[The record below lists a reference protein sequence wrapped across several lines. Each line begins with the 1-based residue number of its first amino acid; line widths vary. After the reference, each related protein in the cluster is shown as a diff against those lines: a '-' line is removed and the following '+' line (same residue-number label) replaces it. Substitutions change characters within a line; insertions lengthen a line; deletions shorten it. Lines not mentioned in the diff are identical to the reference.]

1 MKKIFLLLLS
11 VSVAFVGGGS
21 AKASVS
27 TKMLT
32 ADVHPLTVQ
41 DPDTVAR
48 DLSDLEDVIPASAT
62 TQAQDTAYYGA
73 ARQKNFNALRFVLDS
88 RHRFK
93 GDRYVHGD
101 FWNNTFIDMGG
112 GVGGFYHNTNAAS
125 FTPTLSLRLGVGK
138 VISPMVSFRLGFEKA
153 WAYSHASTTVYN
165 TNQYNSY
172 GGYVD
177 FLYNFSN
184 YLLGYRPERPF
195 NVSGIL
201 GLGVQT
207 ASLHSWNNA
216 DMTAVGAS
224 TSGAALDGHVGVQ
237 FKFFASPYASI
248 ALEPYFKVA
257 TKKLN
262 LLANP
267 GYSDPDFSYGVNFA
281 YQWNFAKQLSY
292 MANAGIFQKH
302 FNNQKR
308 YMLDN
313 GQLQHLRYPMFFDYS
328 FGPMYVGKSYNL
340 SLRNT
345 RGFDALAAVGW
356 WLAPAAGV
364 RAGVHVTN
372 GDWKQGSIG
381 NDDTKSLIGTRGV
394 NVDFLFN
401 PFGFKRHYNWDAP
414 VGMNLLAG
422 YEFGGMKKTA
432 ASLLGS
438 YEGNYTAFRF
448 GGQLWMKLT
457 NDLRLTL
464 EPTYMQTEHYNGN
477 LDRER
482 YDEYAV
488 KLGLS
493 LLFRD
498 KGIRNYRNVESDS
511 VLNTVQRGYFLGLGL
526 GWNNTVWDWRFK
538 GYQHDLLKNAVLFGG
553 YRFNKIHGIRLQAE
567 WMKEAQAFFD
577 SYGSGIEKY
586 TYNNYLL
593 STDYQINLFNAMAG
607 YDPLRRWNVYMYA
620 GPTLLLGDGGAAFA
634 ANVGG
639 MVTYNITPNLS
650 LFYSHTVYRM
660 PKTRYPHHMVYTR
673 DGIFTNNLN
682 VGIMYN
688 FDRDNNIFAAASQR
702 RFFFEYGF
710 GPAYTGRTP
719 LRFRNTR
726 GFDANASIGWWFS
739 SAFALRGGV
748 HVTNADWQTTQY
760 ANEDTKLLVGTRGI
774 AADLLINPLG
784 FVKDYNWEMPFG
796 FNLVGGYE
804 FGQGKRTMT
813 PYADSFEGNYTALR
827 GGVQLWARLAN
838 GLRFTLEP
846 MVSSVKL
853 KGVNGYNYNEYALK
867 AGVAVLFKRQAERN
881 YPDVP
886 SDEVRNIPKKGYFL
900 GVGMGWSNTIW
911 DWRFSGYQHGVL
923 KNATIFGGYHFNEL
937 HGIRL
942 QSEWMREKIAFPNY
956 ASQVKLKP
964 NNYLLSLDYQFN
976 LYNYMAGYDPSC
988 RWNVYLYGGP
998 TLAVGDGGTKLAANV
1013 GGMVTYNLTPDVS
1026 LFYSHTIYRF
1036 NKHYYPTS
1044 LVYTRDGTYTNNL
1057 NVGIMYNF
1065 DRDNNIFAAASQR
1078 RFFFEY
1084 GFGPAY
1090 TGRTPL
1096 RFRNTR
1102 GFDAN
1107 ASIGWWFSSAFAL
1120 RGGVH
1125 VTNADWQTTQY
1136 ANEDTKLLV
1145 GTRGIAADLLIN
1157 PLGFVKDYNWEMP
1170 FGFNLVGGYEFGQ
1183 GKRTMTPYADSFEG
1197 NYTALRGGVQLW
1209 ARLANGLRFT
1219 LEPMVSSVKLKG
1231 VNGYNYN
1238 EYALKAGVAVLFKRQ
1253 AERNYPDVPSD
1264 EVRNI
1269 PKKGYFL
1276 GVGMGWSNTIWDWR
1290 FSGYQHGVL
1299 KNATIFGGYH
1309 FNELHGIR
1317 LQSEWMREKIAF
1329 PNYASQVKLK
1339 PNNYLLSLDYQFNLY
1354 NYMAGYDPSCRWN
1367 VYLYGGPTLAVG
1379 DGGTK
1384 LAANVGG
1391 MVTYNLTP
1399 DVSLFYSHTIYRF
1412 NKHYYP
1418 TSLVYTRD
1426 GTYTNNLNIGVMY
1439 SFDAFSNF
1447 LIRDDEGNPMRRPL
1461 FLEYGIGPTF
1471 MGKTPLKG
1479 FKTTGFDSKFLV
1491 GWWANSAVGV
1501 RGGAHVTNANWEK
1514 GSFMGD
1520 DVTLLF
1526 GTRGALFDLL
1536 INPLGFVSHYDWNS
1550 PLGFN
1555 VFGGYEIG
1563 HAKKTSAG
1571 FVNTFEGNYHTF
1583 RVGGQLWAKLTN
1595 DLRLTFEP
1603 TFSAIKL
1610 SAPDDN
1616 RHNQFALNVG
1626 VSMLMRSKKF
1636 RDYDETLPE
1645 EKRYNLPLQGF
1656 FVGGGFGWNNTIWR
1670 WKFSSQKGDLLK
1682 NAMAFAGYNFSTVHG
1697 VRVQGEWMREK
1708 MDNNEGAGIYTE
1720 HFNNVLVSFD
1730 YQLNALNAISGF
1742 DPARRWNVYFY
1753 GGPTMLMGTGGF
1765 KGALNVGGQVGYSIN
1780 RNLSLFYSHT
1790 VYRMPNG
1797 RYPHSQPFT
1806 KNGTF
1811 TNNLN
1816 IGLMY
1821 NFK

>member
-27 TKMLT
+27 TKMLS

-93 GDRYVHGD
+93 GDRYVRGD

-112 GVGGFYHNTNAAS
+112 GVGGFYHNTNAAY

-138 VISPMVSFRLGFEKA
+138 VVSPMVSFRLGFEKA

-438 YEGNYTAFRF
+438 YEGNYTAFKF

-577 SYGSGIEKY
+577 SYGSGIEKF

-660 PKTRYPHHMVYTR
+660 PKTRYPHHMVYSR

-774 AADLLINPLG
+774 A
-784 FVKDYNWEMPFG
+784 
-796 FNLVGGYE
+796 
-804 FGQGKRTMT
+804 T
-813 PYADSFEGNYTALR
+813 
-827 GGVQLWARLAN
+827 
-838 GLRFTLEP
+838 
-846 MVSSVKL
+846 
-853 KGVNGYNYNEYALK
+853 
-867 AGVAVLFKRQAERN
+867 
-881 YPDVP
+881 
-886 SDEVRNIPKKGYFL
+886 
-900 GVGMGWSNTIW
+900 
-911 DWRFSGYQHGVL
+911 
-923 KNATIFGGYHFNEL
+923 
-937 HGIRL
+937 
-942 QSEWMREKIAFPNY
+942 
-956 ASQVKLKP
+956 
-964 NNYLLSLDYQFN
+964 
-976 LYNYMAGYDPSC
+976 
-988 RWNVYLYGGP
+988 
-998 TLAVGDGGTKLAANV
+998 
-1013 GGMVTYNLTPDVS
+1013 
-1026 LFYSHTIYRF
+1026 
-1036 NKHYYPTS
+1036 
-1044 LVYTRDGTYTNNL
+1044 
-1057 NVGIMYNF
+1057 
-1065 DRDNNIFAAASQR
+1065 
-1078 RFFFEY
+1078 
-1084 GFGPAY
+1084 
-1090 TGRTPL
+1090 
-1096 RFRNTR
+1096 
-1102 GFDAN
+1102 
-1107 ASIGWWFSSAFAL
+1107 
-1120 RGGVH
+1120 
-1125 VTNADWQTTQY
+1125 
-1136 ANEDTKLLV
+1136 
-1145 GTRGIAADLLIN
+1145 DLLIN

-1471 MGKTPLKG
+1471 MSKTPLKG

-1520 DVTLLF
+1520 DVTLLI

-1610 SAPDDN
+1610 SASDDN
-1616 RHNQFALNVG
+1616 CHNQFALNVG

>member
-27 TKMLT
+27 TKMLS
-32 ADVHPLTVQ
+32 ADVHPLTMQ

-48 DLSDLEDVIPASAT
+48 DLSDLEDVIPTSAT

-93 GDRYVHGD
+93 GDRYVRGD

-138 VISPMVSFRLGFEKA
+138 VVSPMVSFRLGFEKA

-432 ASLLGS
+432 ASLFGS

-464 EPTYMQTEHYNGN
+464 EPTYMQIEHYNGN

-511 VLNTVQRGYFLGLGL
+511 VLNTIQRGYFLGLGL
-526 GWNNTVWDWRFK
+526 GWNNTVWEWRFK

-577 SYGSGIEKY
+577 SYGSGIEKF

-702 RFFFEYGF
+702 HFFFEYGF

-964 NNYLLSLDYQFN
+964 NNYLLSF
-976 LYNYMAGYDPSC
+976 
-988 RWNVYLYGGP
+988 
-998 TLAVGDGGTKLAANV
+998 
-1013 GGMVTYNLTPDVS
+1013 
-1026 LFYSHTIYRF
+1026 
-1036 NKHYYPTS
+1036 
-1044 LVYTRDGTYTNNL
+1044 
-1057 NVGIMYNF
+1057 
-1065 DRDNNIFAAASQR
+1065 
-1078 RFFFEY
+1078 
-1084 GFGPAY
+1084 
-1090 TGRTPL
+1090 
-1096 RFRNTR
+1096 
-1102 GFDAN
+1102 
-1107 ASIGWWFSSAFAL
+1107 
-1120 RGGVH
+1120 
-1125 VTNADWQTTQY
+1125 
-1136 ANEDTKLLV
+1136 
-1145 GTRGIAADLLIN
+1145 
-1157 PLGFVKDYNWEMP
+1157 
-1170 FGFNLVGGYEFGQ
+1170 
-1183 GKRTMTPYADSFEG
+1183 
-1197 NYTALRGGVQLW
+1197 
-1209 ARLANGLRFT
+1209 
-1219 LEPMVSSVKLKG
+1219 
-1231 VNGYNYN
+1231 
-1238 EYALKAGVAVLFKRQ
+1238 
-1253 AERNYPDVPSD
+1253 
-1264 EVRNI
+1264 
-1269 PKKGYFL
+1269 
-1276 GVGMGWSNTIWDWR
+1276 
-1290 FSGYQHGVL
+1290 
-1299 KNATIFGGYH
+1299 
-1309 FNELHGIR
+1309 
-1317 LQSEWMREKIAF
+1317 
-1329 PNYASQVKLK
+1329 
-1339 PNNYLLSLDYQFNLY
+1339 DYQFNLY

-1439 SFDAFSNF
+1439 SFDAFRNF

-1471 MGKTPLKG
+1471 MSKTPLKG

-1501 RGGAHVTNANWEK
+1501 RGGAHVTNANWDK

-1610 SAPDDN
+1610 SASDDN

-1720 HFNNVLVSFD
+1720 RFNNVLVSFD

-1765 KGALNVGGQVGYSIN
+1765 KGALNIGGQVGYSIN

-1790 VYRMPNG
+1790 VYRMPDG

>member
-27 TKMLT
+27 TKMLS

-93 GDRYVHGD
+93 GDRYVRGD

-138 VISPMVSFRLGFEKA
+138 VVSPMVSFRLGFEKA

-432 ASLLGS
+432 ASLFGS

-577 SYGSGIEKY
+577 SSGSGIEKF

-593 STDYQINLFNAMAG
+593 STDYQINLFNVMAG
-607 YDPLRRWNVYMYA
+607 YDPLRRWNVYVYV

-660 PKTRYPHHMVYTR
+660 PKTRYPHHMVYAR

-956 ASQVKLKP
+956 A
-964 NNYLLSLDYQFN
+964 
-976 LYNYMAGYDPSC
+976 
-988 RWNVYLYGGP
+988 
-998 TLAVGDGGTKLAANV
+998 
-1013 GGMVTYNLTPDVS
+1013 
-1026 LFYSHTIYRF
+1026 I
-1036 NKHYYPTS
+1036 
-1044 LVYTRDGTYTNNL
+1044 
-1057 NVGIMYNF
+1057 
-1065 DRDNNIFAAASQR
+1065 
-1078 RFFFEY
+1078 
-1084 GFGPAY
+1084 
-1090 TGRTPL
+1090 
-1096 RFRNTR
+1096 
-1102 GFDAN
+1102 
-1107 ASIGWWFSSAFAL
+1107 
-1120 RGGVH
+1120 
-1125 VTNADWQTTQY
+1125 
-1136 ANEDTKLLV
+1136 
-1145 GTRGIAADLLIN
+1145 
-1157 PLGFVKDYNWEMP
+1157 
-1170 FGFNLVGGYEFGQ
+1170 
-1183 GKRTMTPYADSFEG
+1183 
-1197 NYTALRGGVQLW
+1197 
-1209 ARLANGLRFT
+1209 
-1219 LEPMVSSVKLKG
+1219 
-1231 VNGYNYN
+1231 
-1238 EYALKAGVAVLFKRQ
+1238 
-1253 AERNYPDVPSD
+1253 
-1264 EVRNI
+1264 
-1269 PKKGYFL
+1269 
-1276 GVGMGWSNTIWDWR
+1276 
-1290 FSGYQHGVL
+1290 
-1299 KNATIFGGYH
+1299 
-1309 FNELHGIR
+1309 
-1317 LQSEWMREKIAF
+1317 
-1329 PNYASQVKLK
+1329 QVKLK

-1439 SFDAFSNF
+1439 SFDAFRNF

-1471 MGKTPLKG
+1471 MSKTPLKG

-1501 RGGAHVTNANWEK
+1501 RGGAHVTNANWDK

-1520 DVTLLF
+1520 DVTLLI

-1610 SAPDDN
+1610 SASDDN

-1708 MDNNEGAGIYTE
+1708 LDNNEGAGIYTE

-1790 VYRMPNG
+1790 VYRMPAG

>member
-27 TKMLT
+27 TKMLS

-153 WAYSHASTTVYN
+153 WAYSHASTIVYN

-224 TSGAALDGHVGVQ
+224 TSGVALDGHVGVQ

-464 EPTYMQTEHYNGN
+464 EPTYMQIEHYNGN

-526 GWNNTVWDWRFK
+526 GWNNTVWEWRFK

-577 SYGSGIEKY
+577 SYGSGIEKF

-650 LFYSHTVYRM
+650 LFYSHTIYRM

-682 VGIMYN
+682 VG
-688 FDRDNNIFAAASQR
+688 
-702 RFFFEYGF
+702 
-710 GPAYTGRTP
+710 
-719 LRFRNTR
+719 
-726 GFDANASIGWWFS
+726 
-739 SAFALRGGV
+739 V
-748 HVTNADWQTTQY
+748 
-760 ANEDTKLLVGTRGI
+760 
-774 AADLLINPLG
+774 
-784 FVKDYNWEMPFG
+784 
-796 FNLVGGYE
+796 
-804 FGQGKRTMT
+804 
-813 PYADSFEGNYTALR
+813 
-827 GGVQLWARLAN
+827 
-838 GLRFTLEP
+838 
-846 MVSSVKL
+846 
-853 KGVNGYNYNEYALK
+853 
-867 AGVAVLFKRQAERN
+867 
-881 YPDVP
+881 
-886 SDEVRNIPKKGYFL
+886 
-900 GVGMGWSNTIW
+900 
-911 DWRFSGYQHGVL
+911 
-923 KNATIFGGYHFNEL
+923 
-937 HGIRL
+937 
-942 QSEWMREKIAFPNY
+942 
-956 ASQVKLKP
+956 
-964 NNYLLSLDYQFN
+964 
-976 LYNYMAGYDPSC
+976 
-988 RWNVYLYGGP
+988 
-998 TLAVGDGGTKLAANV
+998 
-1013 GGMVTYNLTPDVS
+1013 
-1026 LFYSHTIYRF
+1026 
-1036 NKHYYPTS
+1036 
-1044 LVYTRDGTYTNNL
+1044 
-1057 NVGIMYNF
+1057 MYNF

-1439 SFDAFSNF
+1439 SFDAFRNF

-1471 MGKTPLKG
+1471 MSKTPLKG

-1491 GWWANSAVGV
+1491 GWWANSAVGI
-1501 RGGAHVTNANWEK
+1501 RGGAHVTNANWDK

-1520 DVTLLF
+1520 DVTLLI

-1571 FVNTFEGNYHTF
+1571 FVSTFEGNYHTF

-1610 SAPDDN
+1610 SASDDN

-1656 FVGGGFGWNNTIWR
+1656 FIGGGFGWNNTIWR

-1790 VYRMPNG
+1790 VYRMPAG

>member
-27 TKMLT
+27 TKMLS

-93 GDRYVHGD
+93 GDRYVRGD

-432 ASLLGS
+432 ASMFGS

-464 EPTYMQTEHYNGN
+464 EPTYMQIEHYNGN

-511 VLNTVQRGYFLGLGL
+511 VLNTVERGYFLGLGL
-526 GWNNTVWDWRFK
+526 GWNNTVWEWRFK

-577 SYGSGIEKY
+577 SYGSGIEKF

-607 YDPLRRWNVYMYA
+607 YDPLRRWNVYMYV

-660 PKTRYPHHMVYTR
+660 PKTRYPHHMVYSR
-673 DGIFTNNLN
+673 DGIF
-682 VGIMYN
+682 
-688 FDRDNNIFAAASQR
+688 
-702 RFFFEYGF
+702 
-710 GPAYTGRTP
+710 
-719 LRFRNTR
+719 
-726 GFDANASIGWWFS
+726 
-739 SAFALRGGV
+739 
-748 HVTNADWQTTQY
+748 
-760 ANEDTKLLVGTRGI
+760 
-774 AADLLINPLG
+774 
-784 FVKDYNWEMPFG
+784 
-796 FNLVGGYE
+796 
-804 FGQGKRTMT
+804 
-813 PYADSFEGNYTALR
+813 
-827 GGVQLWARLAN
+827 
-838 GLRFTLEP
+838 
-846 MVSSVKL
+846 
-853 KGVNGYNYNEYALK
+853 
-867 AGVAVLFKRQAERN
+867 
-881 YPDVP
+881 
-886 SDEVRNIPKKGYFL
+886 
-900 GVGMGWSNTIW
+900 
-911 DWRFSGYQHGVL
+911 
-923 KNATIFGGYHFNEL
+923 
-937 HGIRL
+937 
-942 QSEWMREKIAFPNY
+942 
-956 ASQVKLKP
+956 
-964 NNYLLSLDYQFN
+964 
-976 LYNYMAGYDPSC
+976 
-988 RWNVYLYGGP
+988 
-998 TLAVGDGGTKLAANV
+998 
-1013 GGMVTYNLTPDVS
+1013 
-1026 LFYSHTIYRF
+1026 
-1036 NKHYYPTS
+1036 
-1044 LVYTRDGTYTNNL
+1044 TNNL

-1439 SFDAFSNF
+1439 SFDAFRNF

-1471 MGKTPLKG
+1471 MSKTPLKG

-1501 RGGAHVTNANWEK
+1501 RGGAHVTNANWDK

-1520 DVTLLF
+1520 DVTLLI

-1610 SAPDDN
+1610 SASDDN

-1708 MDNNEGAGIYTE
+1708 IDNNEGAGIYTE

-1797 RYPHSQPFT
+1797 RYPHCQPFT

>member
-27 TKMLT
+27 TKMLS

-48 DLSDLEDVIPASAT
+48 DLSDLEDVIPTSAT

-93 GDRYVHGD
+93 GDRYVRGD

-138 VISPMVSFRLGFEKA
+138 VVSPMVSFRLGFEKA

-432 ASLLGS
+432 ASMFGS

-464 EPTYMQTEHYNGN
+464 EPTYMQIEHYNGN

-511 VLNTVQRGYFLGLGL
+511 VLNTVERGYFLGLGL
-526 GWNNTVWDWRFK
+526 GWNNTVWEWRFK

-577 SYGSGIEKY
+577 SYGSGIEKF

-660 PKTRYPHHMVYTR
+660 PKTRYPHHMVYSR

-760 ANEDTKLLVGTRGI
+760 ANKDTKLLI
-774 AADLLINPLG
+774 
-784 FVKDYNWEMPFG
+784 
-796 FNLVGGYE
+796 
-804 FGQGKRTMT
+804 
-813 PYADSFEGNYTALR
+813 
-827 GGVQLWARLAN
+827 
-838 GLRFTLEP
+838 
-846 MVSSVKL
+846 
-853 KGVNGYNYNEYALK
+853 
-867 AGVAVLFKRQAERN
+867 
-881 YPDVP
+881 
-886 SDEVRNIPKKGYFL
+886 
-900 GVGMGWSNTIW
+900 
-911 DWRFSGYQHGVL
+911 
-923 KNATIFGGYHFNEL
+923 
-937 HGIRL
+937 
-942 QSEWMREKIAFPNY
+942 
-956 ASQVKLKP
+956 
-964 NNYLLSLDYQFN
+964 
-976 LYNYMAGYDPSC
+976 
-988 RWNVYLYGGP
+988 
-998 TLAVGDGGTKLAANV
+998 
-1013 GGMVTYNLTPDVS
+1013 
-1026 LFYSHTIYRF
+1026 
-1036 NKHYYPTS
+1036 
-1044 LVYTRDGTYTNNL
+1044 
-1057 NVGIMYNF
+1057 
-1065 DRDNNIFAAASQR
+1065 
-1078 RFFFEY
+1078 
-1084 GFGPAY
+1084 
-1090 TGRTPL
+1090 
-1096 RFRNTR
+1096 
-1102 GFDAN
+1102 
-1107 ASIGWWFSSAFAL
+1107 
-1120 RGGVH
+1120 
-1125 VTNADWQTTQY
+1125 
-1136 ANEDTKLLV
+1136 

-1439 SFDAFSNF
+1439 SFDAFRNF

-1471 MGKTPLKG
+1471 MSKTPLKG

-1501 RGGAHVTNANWEK
+1501 RGGAHVTNANWDK

-1520 DVTLLF
+1520 DVTLLI
-1526 GTRGALFDLL
+1526 GTRGALFDML

-1610 SAPDDN
+1610 SASDDN

-1636 RDYDETLPE
+1636 RDYDEALPE

-1708 MDNNEGAGIYTE
+1708 IDNNEGAGIYTE

>member
-27 TKMLT
+27 TKMLS
-32 ADVHPLTVQ
+32 ADVHPLTMQ

-48 DLSDLEDVIPASAT
+48 DLSDLEDVIPTSAT

-93 GDRYVHGD
+93 GDRYVRGD

-138 VISPMVSFRLGFEKA
+138 VVSPMVSFRLGFEKA

-464 EPTYMQTEHYNGN
+464 EPTYMQIEHYNGN

-577 SYGSGIEKY
+577 SYGSGIEKF

-607 YDPLRRWNVYMYA
+607 YDPLRRWNVYVYA

-660 PKTRYPHHMVYTR
+660 PKTRYPHHMVYSR

-942 QSEWMREKIAFPNY
+942 QSEWMREKIAFPGNGSLT
-956 ASQVKLKP
+956 AIKP
-964 NNYLLSLDYQFN
+964 NNYLLSF
-976 LYNYMAGYDPSC
+976 
-988 RWNVYLYGGP
+988 
-998 TLAVGDGGTKLAANV
+998 
-1013 GGMVTYNLTPDVS
+1013 
-1026 LFYSHTIYRF
+1026 
-1036 NKHYYPTS
+1036 
-1044 LVYTRDGTYTNNL
+1044 
-1057 NVGIMYNF
+1057 
-1065 DRDNNIFAAASQR
+1065 
-1078 RFFFEY
+1078 
-1084 GFGPAY
+1084 
-1090 TGRTPL
+1090 
-1096 RFRNTR
+1096 
-1102 GFDAN
+1102 
-1107 ASIGWWFSSAFAL
+1107 
-1120 RGGVH
+1120 
-1125 VTNADWQTTQY
+1125 
-1136 ANEDTKLLV
+1136 
-1145 GTRGIAADLLIN
+1145 
-1157 PLGFVKDYNWEMP
+1157 
-1170 FGFNLVGGYEFGQ
+1170 
-1183 GKRTMTPYADSFEG
+1183 
-1197 NYTALRGGVQLW
+1197 
-1209 ARLANGLRFT
+1209 
-1219 LEPMVSSVKLKG
+1219 
-1231 VNGYNYN
+1231 
-1238 EYALKAGVAVLFKRQ
+1238 
-1253 AERNYPDVPSD
+1253 
-1264 EVRNI
+1264 
-1269 PKKGYFL
+1269 
-1276 GVGMGWSNTIWDWR
+1276 
-1290 FSGYQHGVL
+1290 
-1299 KNATIFGGYH
+1299 
-1309 FNELHGIR
+1309 
-1317 LQSEWMREKIAF
+1317 
-1329 PNYASQVKLK
+1329 
-1339 PNNYLLSLDYQFNLY
+1339 DYQFNLY

-1439 SFDAFSNF
+1439 SFDAFRNF

-1471 MGKTPLKG
+1471 MSKTPLKG

-1491 GWWANSAVGV
+1491 GWWANSAVGI
-1501 RGGAHVTNANWEK
+1501 RGGAHVTNANWDK

-1610 SAPDDN
+1610 SASDDN

>member
-27 TKMLT
+27 TKMLS
-32 ADVHPLTVQ
+32 AGVHPLTVQ
-41 DPDTVAR
+41 DPDTIAR

-93 GDRYVHGD
+93 GDRYVRGD

-138 VISPMVSFRLGFEKA
+138 VVSPMVSFRLGFEKA

-394 NVDFLFN
+394 NVDFFFN

-464 EPTYMQTEHYNGN
+464 EPTYMQIEHYNGN

-526 GWNNTVWDWRFK
+526 GWNNTVWEWRFK

-577 SYGSGIEKY
+577 SYGSGIEKF

-650 LFYSHTVYRM
+650 LFYSHTIYRM

-682 VGIMYN
+682 VGVMYN

-942 QSEWMREKIAFPNY
+942 QSEWMREKIAFPGNGSLT
-956 ASQVKLKP
+956 AIKP
-964 NNYLLSLDYQFN
+964 NNYLLSF
-976 LYNYMAGYDPSC
+976 
-988 RWNVYLYGGP
+988 
-998 TLAVGDGGTKLAANV
+998 
-1013 GGMVTYNLTPDVS
+1013 
-1026 LFYSHTIYRF
+1026 
-1036 NKHYYPTS
+1036 
-1044 LVYTRDGTYTNNL
+1044 
-1057 NVGIMYNF
+1057 
-1065 DRDNNIFAAASQR
+1065 
-1078 RFFFEY
+1078 
-1084 GFGPAY
+1084 
-1090 TGRTPL
+1090 
-1096 RFRNTR
+1096 
-1102 GFDAN
+1102 
-1107 ASIGWWFSSAFAL
+1107 
-1120 RGGVH
+1120 
-1125 VTNADWQTTQY
+1125 
-1136 ANEDTKLLV
+1136 
-1145 GTRGIAADLLIN
+1145 
-1157 PLGFVKDYNWEMP
+1157 
-1170 FGFNLVGGYEFGQ
+1170 
-1183 GKRTMTPYADSFEG
+1183 
-1197 NYTALRGGVQLW
+1197 
-1209 ARLANGLRFT
+1209 
-1219 LEPMVSSVKLKG
+1219 
-1231 VNGYNYN
+1231 
-1238 EYALKAGVAVLFKRQ
+1238 
-1253 AERNYPDVPSD
+1253 
-1264 EVRNI
+1264 
-1269 PKKGYFL
+1269 
-1276 GVGMGWSNTIWDWR
+1276 
-1290 FSGYQHGVL
+1290 
-1299 KNATIFGGYH
+1299 
-1309 FNELHGIR
+1309 
-1317 LQSEWMREKIAF
+1317 
-1329 PNYASQVKLK
+1329 
-1339 PNNYLLSLDYQFNLY
+1339 DYQFNLY

-1439 SFDAFSNF
+1439 SFDAFRNF

-1471 MGKTPLKG
+1471 MSKTPLKG

-1501 RGGAHVTNANWEK
+1501 RGGAHVTNANWDK

-1520 DVTLLF
+1520 DVTLLI

-1610 SAPDDN
+1610 SASDDN

-1636 RDYDETLPE
+1636 RDYDETLSE

>member
-27 TKMLT
+27 TKMLS

-224 TSGAALDGHVGVQ
+224 TSGVALDGHVGVQ

-464 EPTYMQTEHYNGN
+464 EPTYMQIEHYNGN

-526 GWNNTVWDWRFK
+526 GWNNTVWEWRFK

-577 SYGSGIEKY
+577 SYGSGIEKF

-650 LFYSHTVYRM
+650 LFYSHTIYRM

-682 VGIMYN
+682 VGVMYN

-956 ASQVKLKP
+956 A
-964 NNYLLSLDYQFN
+964 
-976 LYNYMAGYDPSC
+976 
-988 RWNVYLYGGP
+988 
-998 TLAVGDGGTKLAANV
+998 
-1013 GGMVTYNLTPDVS
+1013 
-1026 LFYSHTIYRF
+1026 I
-1036 NKHYYPTS
+1036 
-1044 LVYTRDGTYTNNL
+1044 
-1057 NVGIMYNF
+1057 
-1065 DRDNNIFAAASQR
+1065 
-1078 RFFFEY
+1078 
-1084 GFGPAY
+1084 
-1090 TGRTPL
+1090 
-1096 RFRNTR
+1096 
-1102 GFDAN
+1102 
-1107 ASIGWWFSSAFAL
+1107 
-1120 RGGVH
+1120 
-1125 VTNADWQTTQY
+1125 
-1136 ANEDTKLLV
+1136 
-1145 GTRGIAADLLIN
+1145 
-1157 PLGFVKDYNWEMP
+1157 
-1170 FGFNLVGGYEFGQ
+1170 
-1183 GKRTMTPYADSFEG
+1183 
-1197 NYTALRGGVQLW
+1197 
-1209 ARLANGLRFT
+1209 
-1219 LEPMVSSVKLKG
+1219 
-1231 VNGYNYN
+1231 
-1238 EYALKAGVAVLFKRQ
+1238 
-1253 AERNYPDVPSD
+1253 
-1264 EVRNI
+1264 
-1269 PKKGYFL
+1269 
-1276 GVGMGWSNTIWDWR
+1276 
-1290 FSGYQHGVL
+1290 
-1299 KNATIFGGYH
+1299 
-1309 FNELHGIR
+1309 
-1317 LQSEWMREKIAF
+1317 
-1329 PNYASQVKLK
+1329 QVKLK

-1439 SFDAFSNF
+1439 SFDAFRNF

-1471 MGKTPLKG
+1471 MSKTPLKG

-1501 RGGAHVTNANWEK
+1501 RGGAHVTNANWDK

-1520 DVTLLF
+1520 DVTLLI

-1610 SAPDDN
+1610 SASDDN

-1708 MDNNEGAGIYTE
+1708 LDNNEGAGIYTE

-1790 VYRMPNG
+1790 VYRMPAG

>member
-27 TKMLT
+27 TKMLS
-32 ADVHPLTVQ
+32 ADVHPLIVQ

-138 VISPMVSFRLGFEKA
+138 VVSPMVSFRLGFEKA

-237 FKFFASPYASI
+237 FKFFASPYTSI

-432 ASLLGS
+432 ASLFGS

-526 GWNNTVWDWRFK
+526 GWNNTVWEWRFK

-577 SYGSGIEKY
+577 SYGSGIEKF

-593 STDYQINLFNAMAG
+593 STDYQINLFNVMAG
-607 YDPLRRWNVYMYA
+607 YDPLRRWNVYMYV

-650 LFYSHTVYRM
+650 LFYSHTIYRM

-682 VGIMYN
+682 VGVMYN

-748 HVTNADWQTTQY
+748 HVTNADWQTTPY

-813 PYADSFEGNYTALR
+813 PNADSFEGNYTALR

-964 NNYLLSLDYQFN
+964 NNYLLSF
-976 LYNYMAGYDPSC
+976 
-988 RWNVYLYGGP
+988 
-998 TLAVGDGGTKLAANV
+998 
-1013 GGMVTYNLTPDVS
+1013 
-1026 LFYSHTIYRF
+1026 
-1036 NKHYYPTS
+1036 
-1044 LVYTRDGTYTNNL
+1044 
-1057 NVGIMYNF
+1057 
-1065 DRDNNIFAAASQR
+1065 
-1078 RFFFEY
+1078 
-1084 GFGPAY
+1084 
-1090 TGRTPL
+1090 
-1096 RFRNTR
+1096 
-1102 GFDAN
+1102 
-1107 ASIGWWFSSAFAL
+1107 
-1120 RGGVH
+1120 
-1125 VTNADWQTTQY
+1125 
-1136 ANEDTKLLV
+1136 
-1145 GTRGIAADLLIN
+1145 
-1157 PLGFVKDYNWEMP
+1157 
-1170 FGFNLVGGYEFGQ
+1170 
-1183 GKRTMTPYADSFEG
+1183 
-1197 NYTALRGGVQLW
+1197 
-1209 ARLANGLRFT
+1209 
-1219 LEPMVSSVKLKG
+1219 
-1231 VNGYNYN
+1231 
-1238 EYALKAGVAVLFKRQ
+1238 
-1253 AERNYPDVPSD
+1253 
-1264 EVRNI
+1264 
-1269 PKKGYFL
+1269 
-1276 GVGMGWSNTIWDWR
+1276 
-1290 FSGYQHGVL
+1290 
-1299 KNATIFGGYH
+1299 
-1309 FNELHGIR
+1309 
-1317 LQSEWMREKIAF
+1317 
-1329 PNYASQVKLK
+1329 
-1339 PNNYLLSLDYQFNLY
+1339 DYQFNLY

-1439 SFDAFSNF
+1439 SFDAFRNF

-1471 MGKTPLKG
+1471 MSKTPLKG

-1610 SAPDDN
+1610 SASDDN

-1636 RDYDETLPE
+1636 RDYDESLPE

-1708 MDNNEGAGIYTE
+1708 LDNNEGAGIYTE

-1790 VYRMPNG
+1790 VYRMPAG

>member
-27 TKMLT
+27 TKMLS
-32 ADVHPLTVQ
+32 ADVHPLTMQ

-48 DLSDLEDVIPASAT
+48 DLSDLEDVIPTSAT

-93 GDRYVHGD
+93 GDRYVRGD

-138 VISPMVSFRLGFEKA
+138 VVSPMVSFRLGFEKA

-432 ASLLGS
+432 ASLFGS

-464 EPTYMQTEHYNGN
+464 EPTYMQIEHYNGN

-526 GWNNTVWDWRFK
+526 GWNNTVWEWRFK

-577 SYGSGIEKY
+577 SYGSGIEKF

-593 STDYQINLFNAMAG
+593 STDYQINLFNVMAG
-607 YDPLRRWNVYMYA
+607 YDPLRRWNVYVYV

-660 PKTRYPHHMVYTR
+660 PKTRYPHHMVYAR

-956 ASQVKLKP
+956 A
-964 NNYLLSLDYQFN
+964 
-976 LYNYMAGYDPSC
+976 
-988 RWNVYLYGGP
+988 
-998 TLAVGDGGTKLAANV
+998 
-1013 GGMVTYNLTPDVS
+1013 
-1026 LFYSHTIYRF
+1026 I
-1036 NKHYYPTS
+1036 
-1044 LVYTRDGTYTNNL
+1044 
-1057 NVGIMYNF
+1057 
-1065 DRDNNIFAAASQR
+1065 
-1078 RFFFEY
+1078 
-1084 GFGPAY
+1084 
-1090 TGRTPL
+1090 
-1096 RFRNTR
+1096 
-1102 GFDAN
+1102 
-1107 ASIGWWFSSAFAL
+1107 
-1120 RGGVH
+1120 
-1125 VTNADWQTTQY
+1125 
-1136 ANEDTKLLV
+1136 
-1145 GTRGIAADLLIN
+1145 
-1157 PLGFVKDYNWEMP
+1157 
-1170 FGFNLVGGYEFGQ
+1170 
-1183 GKRTMTPYADSFEG
+1183 
-1197 NYTALRGGVQLW
+1197 
-1209 ARLANGLRFT
+1209 
-1219 LEPMVSSVKLKG
+1219 
-1231 VNGYNYN
+1231 
-1238 EYALKAGVAVLFKRQ
+1238 
-1253 AERNYPDVPSD
+1253 
-1264 EVRNI
+1264 
-1269 PKKGYFL
+1269 
-1276 GVGMGWSNTIWDWR
+1276 
-1290 FSGYQHGVL
+1290 
-1299 KNATIFGGYH
+1299 
-1309 FNELHGIR
+1309 
-1317 LQSEWMREKIAF
+1317 
-1329 PNYASQVKLK
+1329 QVKLK

-1439 SFDAFSNF
+1439 SFDAFRNF

-1471 MGKTPLKG
+1471 MSKTPLKG

-1501 RGGAHVTNANWEK
+1501 RGGAHVTNANWDK

-1520 DVTLLF
+1520 DVTLLI

-1610 SAPDDN
+1610 SASDDN

-1708 MDNNEGAGIYTE
+1708 LDNNEGAGIYTE

-1790 VYRMPNG
+1790 VYRMPAG

>member
-27 TKMLT
+27 TKMLS

-93 GDRYVHGD
+93 GDRYVRGD

-138 VISPMVSFRLGFEKA
+138 VVSPMVSFRLGFEKA

-381 NDDTKSLIGTRGV
+381 NDDTKFLIGTRGV

-432 ASLLGS
+432 ASLFGS

-577 SYGSGIEKY
+577 SYGSGIEKF

-976 LYNYMAGYDPSC
+976 LYNYMAGYDP
-988 RWNVYLYGGP
+988 
-998 TLAVGDGGTKLAANV
+998 A
-1013 GGMVTYNLTPDVS
+1013 
-1026 LFYSHTIYRF
+1026 
-1036 NKHYYPTS
+1036 
-1044 LVYTRDGTYTNNL
+1044 
-1057 NVGIMYNF
+1057 
-1065 DRDNNIFAAASQR
+1065 
-1078 RFFFEY
+1078 
-1084 GFGPAY
+1084 
-1090 TGRTPL
+1090 
-1096 RFRNTR
+1096 
-1102 GFDAN
+1102 
-1107 ASIGWWFSSAFAL
+1107 
-1120 RGGVH
+1120 
-1125 VTNADWQTTQY
+1125 
-1136 ANEDTKLLV
+1136 
-1145 GTRGIAADLLIN
+1145 
-1157 PLGFVKDYNWEMP
+1157 
-1170 FGFNLVGGYEFGQ
+1170 
-1183 GKRTMTPYADSFEG
+1183 
-1197 NYTALRGGVQLW
+1197 
-1209 ARLANGLRFT
+1209 
-1219 LEPMVSSVKLKG
+1219 
-1231 VNGYNYN
+1231 
-1238 EYALKAGVAVLFKRQ
+1238 
-1253 AERNYPDVPSD
+1253 
-1264 EVRNI
+1264 
-1269 PKKGYFL
+1269 
-1276 GVGMGWSNTIWDWR
+1276 
-1290 FSGYQHGVL
+1290 
-1299 KNATIFGGYH
+1299 
-1309 FNELHGIR
+1309 
-1317 LQSEWMREKIAF
+1317 
-1329 PNYASQVKLK
+1329 
-1339 PNNYLLSLDYQFNLY
+1339 
-1354 NYMAGYDPSCRWN
+1354 CRWN

-1439 SFDAFSNF
+1439 SFDAFRNF

-1471 MGKTPLKG
+1471 MSKTPLKG

-1501 RGGAHVTNANWEK
+1501 RGGAHVTNANWDK

-1520 DVTLLF
+1520 DVTLLI
-1526 GTRGALFDLL
+1526 GTRGVLFDLL

-1610 SAPDDN
+1610 SASDDN

-1636 RDYDETLPE
+1636 RDYDEILPE

-1790 VYRMPNG
+1790 VYRMPDG

>member
-27 TKMLT
+27 TKMLSVG
-32 ADVHPLTVQ
+32 VHPLTVQ
-41 DPDTVAR
+41 APDTVAR
-48 DLSDLEDVIPASAT
+48 DLSELEDVIPASAT

-138 VISPMVSFRLGFEKA
+138 VVSPMVSFRLGFEKA

-577 SYGSGIEKY
+577 SYGSGIEKF

-607 YDPLRRWNVYMYA
+607 YDPLRRWNVYVYA

-660 PKTRYPHHMVYTR
+660 PKTRYPHHMVYSR

-956 ASQVKLKP
+956 A
-964 NNYLLSLDYQFN
+964 
-976 LYNYMAGYDPSC
+976 
-988 RWNVYLYGGP
+988 
-998 TLAVGDGGTKLAANV
+998 
-1013 GGMVTYNLTPDVS
+1013 
-1026 LFYSHTIYRF
+1026 I
-1036 NKHYYPTS
+1036 
-1044 LVYTRDGTYTNNL
+1044 
-1057 NVGIMYNF
+1057 
-1065 DRDNNIFAAASQR
+1065 
-1078 RFFFEY
+1078 
-1084 GFGPAY
+1084 
-1090 TGRTPL
+1090 
-1096 RFRNTR
+1096 
-1102 GFDAN
+1102 
-1107 ASIGWWFSSAFAL
+1107 
-1120 RGGVH
+1120 
-1125 VTNADWQTTQY
+1125 
-1136 ANEDTKLLV
+1136 
-1145 GTRGIAADLLIN
+1145 
-1157 PLGFVKDYNWEMP
+1157 
-1170 FGFNLVGGYEFGQ
+1170 
-1183 GKRTMTPYADSFEG
+1183 
-1197 NYTALRGGVQLW
+1197 
-1209 ARLANGLRFT
+1209 
-1219 LEPMVSSVKLKG
+1219 
-1231 VNGYNYN
+1231 
-1238 EYALKAGVAVLFKRQ
+1238 
-1253 AERNYPDVPSD
+1253 
-1264 EVRNI
+1264 
-1269 PKKGYFL
+1269 
-1276 GVGMGWSNTIWDWR
+1276 
-1290 FSGYQHGVL
+1290 
-1299 KNATIFGGYH
+1299 
-1309 FNELHGIR
+1309 
-1317 LQSEWMREKIAF
+1317 
-1329 PNYASQVKLK
+1329 QVKLK

-1439 SFDAFSNF
+1439 SFDAFRNF

-1471 MGKTPLKG
+1471 MSKTPLKG

-1501 RGGAHVTNANWEK
+1501 RGGAHVTNANWDK

-1520 DVTLLF
+1520 DVTLLI

-1610 SAPDDN
+1610 SASDDN

-1765 KGALNVGGQVGYSIN
+1765 KGALNIGGQVGYSIN

>member
-27 TKMLT
+27 TKMLS
-32 ADVHPLTVQ
+32 AGMHPLTVQ
-41 DPDTVAR
+41 DPDTIAR

-93 GDRYVHGD
+93 GDRYVRGD

-138 VISPMVSFRLGFEKA
+138 VVSPMVSFRLGFEKA

-237 FKFFASPYASI
+237 FKFFASPYTSI

-464 EPTYMQTEHYNGN
+464 EPTYMQIEHYNGN

-526 GWNNTVWDWRFK
+526 GWNNTVWEWRFK

-577 SYGSGIEKY
+577 SYGSGIEKF

-900 GVGMGWSNTIW
+900 GVGMGWSNTVW

-942 QSEWMREKIAFPNY
+942 QSEWMREKIAFPGNGSLT
-956 ASQVKLKP
+956 AIKP

-998 TLAVGDGGTKLAANV
+998 TLAVGDGGTK
-1013 GGMVTYNLTPDVS
+1013 
-1026 LFYSHTIYRF
+1026 F
-1036 NKHYYPTS
+1036 
-1044 LVYTRDGTYTNNL
+1044 
-1057 NVGIMYNF
+1057 
-1065 DRDNNIFAAASQR
+1065 
-1078 RFFFEY
+1078 
-1084 GFGPAY
+1084 
-1090 TGRTPL
+1090 
-1096 RFRNTR
+1096 
-1102 GFDAN
+1102 
-1107 ASIGWWFSSAFAL
+1107 
-1120 RGGVH
+1120 
-1125 VTNADWQTTQY
+1125 
-1136 ANEDTKLLV
+1136 
-1145 GTRGIAADLLIN
+1145 
-1157 PLGFVKDYNWEMP
+1157 
-1170 FGFNLVGGYEFGQ
+1170 
-1183 GKRTMTPYADSFEG
+1183 
-1197 NYTALRGGVQLW
+1197 
-1209 ARLANGLRFT
+1209 
-1219 LEPMVSSVKLKG
+1219 
-1231 VNGYNYN
+1231 
-1238 EYALKAGVAVLFKRQ
+1238 
-1253 AERNYPDVPSD
+1253 
-1264 EVRNI
+1264 
-1269 PKKGYFL
+1269 
-1276 GVGMGWSNTIWDWR
+1276 
-1290 FSGYQHGVL
+1290 
-1299 KNATIFGGYH
+1299 
-1309 FNELHGIR
+1309 
-1317 LQSEWMREKIAF
+1317 
-1329 PNYASQVKLK
+1329 
-1339 PNNYLLSLDYQFNLY
+1339 
-1354 NYMAGYDPSCRWN
+1354 
-1367 VYLYGGPTLAVG
+1367 
-1379 DGGTK
+1379 
-1384 LAANVGG
+1384 AANVGG

-1439 SFDAFSNF
+1439 SFDAFRNF

-1471 MGKTPLKG
+1471 MSKTPLKG

-1491 GWWANSAVGV
+1491 GWWANSAIGV
-1501 RGGAHVTNANWEK
+1501 RGGAHVTNANWDK

-1520 DVTLLF
+1520 DVTLLI

-1610 SAPDDN
+1610 SASDDN

-1645 EKRYNLPLQGF
+1645 EMRYNLPLQGF

-1708 MDNNEGAGIYTE
+1708 LDNNEGAGIYTE

-1790 VYRMPNG
+1790 VYRMPAG

>member
-27 TKMLT
+27 TKMLS

-93 GDRYVHGD
+93 GDRYVRGD

-138 VISPMVSFRLGFEKA
+138 VVSPMVSFRLGFEKA

-526 GWNNTVWDWRFK
+526 GWNNTVWEWRFK

-553 YRFNKIHGIRLQAE
+553 YRFNKIHGVRLQAE

-577 SYGSGIEKY
+577 SYGSGIEKF

-660 PKTRYPHHMVYTR
+660 PKTRYPHHMVYSR

-774 AADLLINPLG
+774 ATDLLINPLG

-942 QSEWMREKIAFPNY
+942 QSEWMREKIAFPGNG
-956 ASQVKLKP
+956 
-964 NNYLLSLDYQFN
+964 SL
-976 LYNYMAGYDPSC
+976 
-988 RWNVYLYGGP
+988 
-998 TLAVGDGGTKLAANV
+998 
-1013 GGMVTYNLTPDVS
+1013 
-1026 LFYSHTIYRF
+1026 
-1036 NKHYYPTS
+1036 
-1044 LVYTRDGTYTNNL
+1044 
-1057 NVGIMYNF
+1057 
-1065 DRDNNIFAAASQR
+1065 
-1078 RFFFEY
+1078 
-1084 GFGPAY
+1084 
-1090 TGRTPL
+1090 
-1096 RFRNTR
+1096 
-1102 GFDAN
+1102 
-1107 ASIGWWFSSAFAL
+1107 
-1120 RGGVH
+1120 
-1125 VTNADWQTTQY
+1125 
-1136 ANEDTKLLV
+1136 
-1145 GTRGIAADLLIN
+1145 
-1157 PLGFVKDYNWEMP
+1157 
-1170 FGFNLVGGYEFGQ
+1170 
-1183 GKRTMTPYADSFEG
+1183 
-1197 NYTALRGGVQLW
+1197 TA
-1209 ARLANGLRFT
+1209 
-1219 LEPMVSSVKLKG
+1219 
-1231 VNGYNYN
+1231 
-1238 EYALKAGVAVLFKRQ
+1238 
-1253 AERNYPDVPSD
+1253 
-1264 EVRNI
+1264 I
-1269 PKKGYFL
+1269 
-1276 GVGMGWSNTIWDWR
+1276 
-1290 FSGYQHGVL
+1290 
-1299 KNATIFGGYH
+1299 
-1309 FNELHGIR
+1309 
-1317 LQSEWMREKIAF
+1317 
-1329 PNYASQVKLK
+1329 K

-1439 SFDAFSNF
+1439 SFDAFRNF

-1471 MGKTPLKG
+1471 MSKTPLKG

-1501 RGGAHVTNANWEK
+1501 RGGAHVTNANWDK

-1520 DVTLLF
+1520 DVTLLI

-1610 SAPDDN
+1610 SASDDN

-1765 KGALNVGGQVGYSIN
+1765 KGALNIGGQVGYSIN

-1790 VYRMPNG
+1790 VYRMPAG

>member
-27 TKMLT
+27 TKMLS
-32 ADVHPLTVQ
+32 ADVHPLTMQ

-48 DLSDLEDVIPASAT
+48 DLSDLEDVIPTSAT

-93 GDRYVHGD
+93 GDRYVRGD

-138 VISPMVSFRLGFEKA
+138 VVSPMVSFRLGFEKA

-432 ASLLGS
+432 ASLFGS

-464 EPTYMQTEHYNGN
+464 EPTYMQIEHYNGN

-511 VLNTVQRGYFLGLGL
+511 VLNTVERGYFLGLGL

-577 SYGSGIEKY
+577 SSGSGIEKF

-607 YDPLRRWNVYMYA
+607 YDPLRRWNVYVYA

-660 PKTRYPHHMVYTR
+660 PKTRYPHHMVYSR
-673 DGIFTNNLN
+673 DGIF
-682 VGIMYN
+682 
-688 FDRDNNIFAAASQR
+688 
-702 RFFFEYGF
+702 
-710 GPAYTGRTP
+710 
-719 LRFRNTR
+719 
-726 GFDANASIGWWFS
+726 
-739 SAFALRGGV
+739 
-748 HVTNADWQTTQY
+748 
-760 ANEDTKLLVGTRGI
+760 
-774 AADLLINPLG
+774 
-784 FVKDYNWEMPFG
+784 
-796 FNLVGGYE
+796 
-804 FGQGKRTMT
+804 
-813 PYADSFEGNYTALR
+813 
-827 GGVQLWARLAN
+827 
-838 GLRFTLEP
+838 
-846 MVSSVKL
+846 
-853 KGVNGYNYNEYALK
+853 
-867 AGVAVLFKRQAERN
+867 
-881 YPDVP
+881 
-886 SDEVRNIPKKGYFL
+886 
-900 GVGMGWSNTIW
+900 
-911 DWRFSGYQHGVL
+911 
-923 KNATIFGGYHFNEL
+923 
-937 HGIRL
+937 
-942 QSEWMREKIAFPNY
+942 
-956 ASQVKLKP
+956 
-964 NNYLLSLDYQFN
+964 
-976 LYNYMAGYDPSC
+976 
-988 RWNVYLYGGP
+988 
-998 TLAVGDGGTKLAANV
+998 
-1013 GGMVTYNLTPDVS
+1013 
-1026 LFYSHTIYRF
+1026 
-1036 NKHYYPTS
+1036 
-1044 LVYTRDGTYTNNL
+1044 TNNL

-1439 SFDAFSNF
+1439 SFDAFRNF

-1471 MGKTPLKG
+1471 MSKTPLKG

-1501 RGGAHVTNANWEK
+1501 RGGAHVTNANWDK

-1520 DVTLLF
+1520 DVTLLI

-1536 INPLGFVSHYDWNS
+1536 VNPLGFVSHYDWNS

-1610 SAPDDN
+1610 SASDDN

-1790 VYRMPNG
+1790 VYRMPAG

>member
-27 TKMLT
+27 TKMLS

-93 GDRYVHGD
+93 GDRYVRGD

-464 EPTYMQTEHYNGN
+464 EPTYMQIEHYNGN

-526 GWNNTVWDWRFK
+526 GWNNTVWEWRFK

-577 SYGSGIEKY
+577 SYGSGIEKF

-1057 NVGIMYNF
+1057 N
-1065 DRDNNIFAAASQR
+1065 
-1078 RFFFEY
+1078 
-1084 GFGPAY
+1084 
-1090 TGRTPL
+1090 
-1096 RFRNTR
+1096 
-1102 GFDAN
+1102 
-1107 ASIGWWFSSAFAL
+1107 
-1120 RGGVH
+1120 
-1125 VTNADWQTTQY
+1125 
-1136 ANEDTKLLV
+1136 
-1145 GTRGIAADLLIN
+1145 
-1157 PLGFVKDYNWEMP
+1157 
-1170 FGFNLVGGYEFGQ
+1170 
-1183 GKRTMTPYADSFEG
+1183 
-1197 NYTALRGGVQLW
+1197 
-1209 ARLANGLRFT
+1209 
-1219 LEPMVSSVKLKG
+1219 
-1231 VNGYNYN
+1231 
-1238 EYALKAGVAVLFKRQ
+1238 
-1253 AERNYPDVPSD
+1253 
-1264 EVRNI
+1264 
-1269 PKKGYFL
+1269 
-1276 GVGMGWSNTIWDWR
+1276 
-1290 FSGYQHGVL
+1290 
-1299 KNATIFGGYH
+1299 
-1309 FNELHGIR
+1309 
-1317 LQSEWMREKIAF
+1317 
-1329 PNYASQVKLK
+1329 
-1339 PNNYLLSLDYQFNLY
+1339 
-1354 NYMAGYDPSCRWN
+1354 
-1367 VYLYGGPTLAVG
+1367 
-1379 DGGTK
+1379 
-1384 LAANVGG
+1384 
-1391 MVTYNLTP
+1391 
-1399 DVSLFYSHTIYRF
+1399 
-1412 NKHYYP
+1412 
-1418 TSLVYTRD
+1418 
-1426 GTYTNNLNIGVMY
+1426 IGVMY
-1439 SFDAFSNF
+1439 SFDAFRNF
-1447 LIRDDEGNPMRRPL
+1447 LIRDDEGNLMRRPL

-1471 MGKTPLKG
+1471 MSKTPLKG

-1491 GWWANSAVGV
+1491 GWWANSAIGV
-1501 RGGAHVTNANWEK
+1501 RGGAHVTNANWDK

-1520 DVTLLF
+1520 DVTLLI

-1610 SAPDDN
+1610 SASDDN

-1753 GGPTMLMGTGGF
+1753 GGPTMLIGTGGF

-1790 VYRMPNG
+1790 VYRMPAG

>member
-27 TKMLT
+27 TKMLS

-48 DLSDLEDVIPASAT
+48 DLSDLEAVIPASAT

-138 VISPMVSFRLGFEKA
+138 VVSPMVSFRLGFEKA

-432 ASLLGS
+432 ASLFGS

-464 EPTYMQTEHYNGN
+464 EPTYMQIEHYNGN

-538 GYQHDLLKNAVLFGG
+538 GYQHDLLKNVVLFGG

-577 SYGSGIEKY
+577 SYGSGIEKF

-1439 SFDAFSNF
+1439 SFDAFRNF

-1471 MGKTPLKG
+1471 MSKTPLKG

-1610 SAPDDN
+1610 SASDDN

-1790 VYRMPNG
+1790 VYRMPAG

>member
-27 TKMLT
+27 TKMLS

-93 GDRYVHGD
+93 GDRYVRGD

-511 VLNTVQRGYFLGLGL
+511 VLNTVQCGYFLGLGL

-538 GYQHDLLKNAVLFGG
+538 GYQHDLLKNVVLFGG

-567 WMKEAQAFFD
+567 WMKEVQAFFD

-607 YDPLRRWNVYMYA
+607 YDPLRRWNVYVYA

-660 PKTRYPHHMVYTR
+660 PKTRYPHHMVYSR

-774 AADLLINPLG
+774 
-784 FVKDYNWEMPFG
+784 
-796 FNLVGGYE
+796 
-804 FGQGKRTMT
+804 T
-813 PYADSFEGNYTALR
+813 
-827 GGVQLWARLAN
+827 
-838 GLRFTLEP
+838 
-846 MVSSVKL
+846 
-853 KGVNGYNYNEYALK
+853 
-867 AGVAVLFKRQAERN
+867 
-881 YPDVP
+881 
-886 SDEVRNIPKKGYFL
+886 
-900 GVGMGWSNTIW
+900 
-911 DWRFSGYQHGVL
+911 
-923 KNATIFGGYHFNEL
+923 
-937 HGIRL
+937 
-942 QSEWMREKIAFPNY
+942 
-956 ASQVKLKP
+956 
-964 NNYLLSLDYQFN
+964 
-976 LYNYMAGYDPSC
+976 
-988 RWNVYLYGGP
+988 
-998 TLAVGDGGTKLAANV
+998 
-1013 GGMVTYNLTPDVS
+1013 
-1026 LFYSHTIYRF
+1026 
-1036 NKHYYPTS
+1036 
-1044 LVYTRDGTYTNNL
+1044 
-1057 NVGIMYNF
+1057 
-1065 DRDNNIFAAASQR
+1065 
-1078 RFFFEY
+1078 
-1084 GFGPAY
+1084 
-1090 TGRTPL
+1090 
-1096 RFRNTR
+1096 
-1102 GFDAN
+1102 
-1107 ASIGWWFSSAFAL
+1107 
-1120 RGGVH
+1120 
-1125 VTNADWQTTQY
+1125 
-1136 ANEDTKLLV
+1136 
-1145 GTRGIAADLLIN
+1145 ADLLIN

-1439 SFDAFSNF
+1439 SFDAFRNF

-1471 MGKTPLKG
+1471 MSKTPLKG

-1501 RGGAHVTNANWEK
+1501 RGGAHVTNANWDK

-1520 DVTLLF
+1520 DVTLLI

-1555 VFGGYEIG
+1555 VFGGYEVG

-1610 SAPDDN
+1610 SASDDN

-1708 MDNNEGAGIYTE
+1708 LDNNEGAGIYTE

-1790 VYRMPNG
+1790 VYRMPAG

>member
-27 TKMLT
+27 TKMLS

-224 TSGAALDGHVGVQ
+224 TSGVALDGHVGVQ

-464 EPTYMQTEHYNGN
+464 EPTYMQIEHYNGN

-526 GWNNTVWDWRFK
+526 GWNNTVWEWRFK

-577 SYGSGIEKY
+577 SYGSGIEKF

-1057 NVGIMYNF
+1057 N
-1065 DRDNNIFAAASQR
+1065 
-1078 RFFFEY
+1078 
-1084 GFGPAY
+1084 
-1090 TGRTPL
+1090 
-1096 RFRNTR
+1096 
-1102 GFDAN
+1102 
-1107 ASIGWWFSSAFAL
+1107 
-1120 RGGVH
+1120 
-1125 VTNADWQTTQY
+1125 
-1136 ANEDTKLLV
+1136 
-1145 GTRGIAADLLIN
+1145 
-1157 PLGFVKDYNWEMP
+1157 
-1170 FGFNLVGGYEFGQ
+1170 
-1183 GKRTMTPYADSFEG
+1183 
-1197 NYTALRGGVQLW
+1197 
-1209 ARLANGLRFT
+1209 
-1219 LEPMVSSVKLKG
+1219 
-1231 VNGYNYN
+1231 
-1238 EYALKAGVAVLFKRQ
+1238 
-1253 AERNYPDVPSD
+1253 
-1264 EVRNI
+1264 
-1269 PKKGYFL
+1269 
-1276 GVGMGWSNTIWDWR
+1276 
-1290 FSGYQHGVL
+1290 
-1299 KNATIFGGYH
+1299 
-1309 FNELHGIR
+1309 
-1317 LQSEWMREKIAF
+1317 
-1329 PNYASQVKLK
+1329 
-1339 PNNYLLSLDYQFNLY
+1339 
-1354 NYMAGYDPSCRWN
+1354 
-1367 VYLYGGPTLAVG
+1367 
-1379 DGGTK
+1379 
-1384 LAANVGG
+1384 
-1391 MVTYNLTP
+1391 
-1399 DVSLFYSHTIYRF
+1399 
-1412 NKHYYP
+1412 
-1418 TSLVYTRD
+1418 
-1426 GTYTNNLNIGVMY
+1426 IGVMY
-1439 SFDAFSNF
+1439 SFDAFRNF
-1447 LIRDDEGNPMRRPL
+1447 LIRDDEGNLMRRPL

-1471 MGKTPLKG
+1471 MSKTPLKG

-1491 GWWANSAVGV
+1491 GWWANSAIGV
-1501 RGGAHVTNANWEK
+1501 RGGAHVTNANWDK

-1520 DVTLLF
+1520 DVTLLI

-1610 SAPDDN
+1610 SASDDN

-1753 GGPTMLMGTGGF
+1753 GGPTMLIGTGGF

-1790 VYRMPNG
+1790 VYRMPAG

>member
-27 TKMLT
+27 TKMLS

-153 WAYSHASTTVYN
+153 WAYSHASTIVYN

-224 TSGAALDGHVGVQ
+224 TSGATLDGHVGVQ

-464 EPTYMQTEHYNGN
+464 EPTYMQIEHYNGN

-577 SYGSGIEKY
+577 SSGSGIEKF

-607 YDPLRRWNVYMYA
+607 YDPLRRWNVYVYV

-660 PKTRYPHHMVYTR
+660 PKTRYPHHMVYSR

-964 NNYLLSLDYQFN
+964 NNYLLSF
-976 LYNYMAGYDPSC
+976 
-988 RWNVYLYGGP
+988 
-998 TLAVGDGGTKLAANV
+998 
-1013 GGMVTYNLTPDVS
+1013 
-1026 LFYSHTIYRF
+1026 
-1036 NKHYYPTS
+1036 
-1044 LVYTRDGTYTNNL
+1044 
-1057 NVGIMYNF
+1057 
-1065 DRDNNIFAAASQR
+1065 
-1078 RFFFEY
+1078 
-1084 GFGPAY
+1084 
-1090 TGRTPL
+1090 
-1096 RFRNTR
+1096 
-1102 GFDAN
+1102 
-1107 ASIGWWFSSAFAL
+1107 
-1120 RGGVH
+1120 
-1125 VTNADWQTTQY
+1125 
-1136 ANEDTKLLV
+1136 
-1145 GTRGIAADLLIN
+1145 
-1157 PLGFVKDYNWEMP
+1157 
-1170 FGFNLVGGYEFGQ
+1170 
-1183 GKRTMTPYADSFEG
+1183 
-1197 NYTALRGGVQLW
+1197 
-1209 ARLANGLRFT
+1209 
-1219 LEPMVSSVKLKG
+1219 
-1231 VNGYNYN
+1231 
-1238 EYALKAGVAVLFKRQ
+1238 
-1253 AERNYPDVPSD
+1253 
-1264 EVRNI
+1264 
-1269 PKKGYFL
+1269 
-1276 GVGMGWSNTIWDWR
+1276 
-1290 FSGYQHGVL
+1290 
-1299 KNATIFGGYH
+1299 
-1309 FNELHGIR
+1309 
-1317 LQSEWMREKIAF
+1317 
-1329 PNYASQVKLK
+1329 
-1339 PNNYLLSLDYQFNLY
+1339 DYQFNLY

-1439 SFDAFSNF
+1439 SFDAFRNF

-1471 MGKTPLKG
+1471 MSKTPLKG

-1501 RGGAHVTNANWEK
+1501 RGGAHVTNANWDK

-1520 DVTLLF
+1520 DVTLLI
-1526 GTRGALFDLL
+1526 GTRGVLFDLL

-1610 SAPDDN
+1610 SASDDN

-1790 VYRMPNG
+1790 VYRMPAG

>member
-27 TKMLT
+27 TKMLS
-32 ADVHPLTVQ
+32 ADVHPLIVQ

-93 GDRYVHGD
+93 GDRYVRGD

-464 EPTYMQTEHYNGN
+464 EPTYMQIEHYNGN

-526 GWNNTVWDWRFK
+526 GWNNTVWEWRFK

-577 SYGSGIEKY
+577 SSGSGIEKF

-956 ASQVKLKP
+956 A
-964 NNYLLSLDYQFN
+964 
-976 LYNYMAGYDPSC
+976 
-988 RWNVYLYGGP
+988 
-998 TLAVGDGGTKLAANV
+998 
-1013 GGMVTYNLTPDVS
+1013 
-1026 LFYSHTIYRF
+1026 I
-1036 NKHYYPTS
+1036 
-1044 LVYTRDGTYTNNL
+1044 
-1057 NVGIMYNF
+1057 
-1065 DRDNNIFAAASQR
+1065 
-1078 RFFFEY
+1078 
-1084 GFGPAY
+1084 
-1090 TGRTPL
+1090 
-1096 RFRNTR
+1096 
-1102 GFDAN
+1102 
-1107 ASIGWWFSSAFAL
+1107 
-1120 RGGVH
+1120 
-1125 VTNADWQTTQY
+1125 
-1136 ANEDTKLLV
+1136 
-1145 GTRGIAADLLIN
+1145 
-1157 PLGFVKDYNWEMP
+1157 
-1170 FGFNLVGGYEFGQ
+1170 
-1183 GKRTMTPYADSFEG
+1183 
-1197 NYTALRGGVQLW
+1197 
-1209 ARLANGLRFT
+1209 
-1219 LEPMVSSVKLKG
+1219 
-1231 VNGYNYN
+1231 
-1238 EYALKAGVAVLFKRQ
+1238 
-1253 AERNYPDVPSD
+1253 
-1264 EVRNI
+1264 
-1269 PKKGYFL
+1269 
-1276 GVGMGWSNTIWDWR
+1276 
-1290 FSGYQHGVL
+1290 
-1299 KNATIFGGYH
+1299 
-1309 FNELHGIR
+1309 
-1317 LQSEWMREKIAF
+1317 
-1329 PNYASQVKLK
+1329 QVKLK

-1439 SFDAFSNF
+1439 SFDAFRNF

-1471 MGKTPLKG
+1471 MSKTPLKG

-1501 RGGAHVTNANWEK
+1501 RGGAHVTNANWDK

-1520 DVTLLF
+1520 DVTLLI

-1610 SAPDDN
+1610 SASDDN

-1670 WKFSSQKGDLLK
+1670 WKFSSQKRDLLK

-1708 MDNNEGAGIYTE
+1708 LDNNEGAGIYTE

-1790 VYRMPNG
+1790 VYRMPAG

>member
-21 AKASVS
+21 ANASVS
-27 TKMLT
+27 TKMLS

-93 GDRYVHGD
+93 GDRYVRGD

-432 ASLLGS
+432 ASMFGS

-464 EPTYMQTEHYNGN
+464 EPTYMQIEHYNGN

-511 VLNTVQRGYFLGLGL
+511 VLNTVERGYFLGLGL
-526 GWNNTVWDWRFK
+526 GWNNTVWEWRFK

-577 SYGSGIEKY
+577 SYGSGIEKF

-607 YDPLRRWNVYMYA
+607 YDPLRRWNVYMYV

-660 PKTRYPHHMVYTR
+660 PKTRYPHHMVYSR
-673 DGIFTNNLN
+673 DGIF
-682 VGIMYN
+682 
-688 FDRDNNIFAAASQR
+688 
-702 RFFFEYGF
+702 
-710 GPAYTGRTP
+710 
-719 LRFRNTR
+719 
-726 GFDANASIGWWFS
+726 
-739 SAFALRGGV
+739 
-748 HVTNADWQTTQY
+748 
-760 ANEDTKLLVGTRGI
+760 
-774 AADLLINPLG
+774 
-784 FVKDYNWEMPFG
+784 
-796 FNLVGGYE
+796 
-804 FGQGKRTMT
+804 
-813 PYADSFEGNYTALR
+813 
-827 GGVQLWARLAN
+827 
-838 GLRFTLEP
+838 
-846 MVSSVKL
+846 
-853 KGVNGYNYNEYALK
+853 
-867 AGVAVLFKRQAERN
+867 
-881 YPDVP
+881 
-886 SDEVRNIPKKGYFL
+886 
-900 GVGMGWSNTIW
+900 
-911 DWRFSGYQHGVL
+911 
-923 KNATIFGGYHFNEL
+923 
-937 HGIRL
+937 
-942 QSEWMREKIAFPNY
+942 
-956 ASQVKLKP
+956 
-964 NNYLLSLDYQFN
+964 
-976 LYNYMAGYDPSC
+976 
-988 RWNVYLYGGP
+988 
-998 TLAVGDGGTKLAANV
+998 
-1013 GGMVTYNLTPDVS
+1013 
-1026 LFYSHTIYRF
+1026 
-1036 NKHYYPTS
+1036 
-1044 LVYTRDGTYTNNL
+1044 TNNL

-1439 SFDAFSNF
+1439 SFDAFRNF

-1471 MGKTPLKG
+1471 MSKTPLKG

-1501 RGGAHVTNANWEK
+1501 RGGAHVTNANWDK

-1520 DVTLLF
+1520 DVTLLI

-1610 SAPDDN
+1610 SASDDN

-1708 MDNNEGAGIYTE
+1708 IDNNEGAGIYTE

>member
-27 TKMLT
+27 TKMLS
-32 ADVHPLTVQ
+32 ADVHPLTMQ
-41 DPDTVAR
+41 DPDTIAR

-93 GDRYVHGD
+93 GDRYVRGD

-138 VISPMVSFRLGFEKA
+138 VVSPMVSFRLGFEKA

-237 FKFFASPYASI
+237 FKFFASPYTSI

-464 EPTYMQTEHYNGN
+464 EPTYMQIEHYNGN

-526 GWNNTVWDWRFK
+526 GWNNTVWEWRFK

-577 SYGSGIEKY
+577 SYGSGIEKF

-650 LFYSHTVYRM
+650 LFYSHTIYRM

-682 VGIMYN
+682 VG
-688 FDRDNNIFAAASQR
+688 
-702 RFFFEYGF
+702 
-710 GPAYTGRTP
+710 
-719 LRFRNTR
+719 
-726 GFDANASIGWWFS
+726 
-739 SAFALRGGV
+739 V
-748 HVTNADWQTTQY
+748 
-760 ANEDTKLLVGTRGI
+760 
-774 AADLLINPLG
+774 
-784 FVKDYNWEMPFG
+784 
-796 FNLVGGYE
+796 
-804 FGQGKRTMT
+804 
-813 PYADSFEGNYTALR
+813 
-827 GGVQLWARLAN
+827 
-838 GLRFTLEP
+838 
-846 MVSSVKL
+846 
-853 KGVNGYNYNEYALK
+853 
-867 AGVAVLFKRQAERN
+867 
-881 YPDVP
+881 
-886 SDEVRNIPKKGYFL
+886 
-900 GVGMGWSNTIW
+900 
-911 DWRFSGYQHGVL
+911 
-923 KNATIFGGYHFNEL
+923 
-937 HGIRL
+937 
-942 QSEWMREKIAFPNY
+942 
-956 ASQVKLKP
+956 
-964 NNYLLSLDYQFN
+964 
-976 LYNYMAGYDPSC
+976 
-988 RWNVYLYGGP
+988 
-998 TLAVGDGGTKLAANV
+998 
-1013 GGMVTYNLTPDVS
+1013 
-1026 LFYSHTIYRF
+1026 
-1036 NKHYYPTS
+1036 
-1044 LVYTRDGTYTNNL
+1044 
-1057 NVGIMYNF
+1057 MYNF

-1439 SFDAFSNF
+1439 SFDAFRNF

-1471 MGKTPLKG
+1471 MSKTPLKG

-1491 GWWANSAVGV
+1491 GWWANSAVGI
-1501 RGGAHVTNANWEK
+1501 RGGAHVTNANWDK

-1520 DVTLLF
+1520 DVTLLI

-1571 FVNTFEGNYHTF
+1571 FVSTFEGNYHTF

-1610 SAPDDN
+1610 SASDDN

-1656 FVGGGFGWNNTIWR
+1656 FIGGGFGWNNTIWR

>member
-1 MKKIFLLLLS
+1 MKNIFLLLLS

-27 TKMLT
+27 TKMLS
-32 ADVHPLTVQ
+32 ADVHPIIVQ

-93 GDRYVHGD
+93 GDRYVRGD

-138 VISPMVSFRLGFEKA
+138 VVSPMVSFRLGFEKA

-216 DMTAVGAS
+216 DMSAVGAS

-432 ASLLGS
+432 ASLFGS

-464 EPTYMQTEHYNGN
+464 EPTYMQIEHYNGN

-577 SYGSGIEKY
+577 SSGSGIEKF

-607 YDPLRRWNVYMYA
+607 YDPLRRWNVYVYV

-660 PKTRYPHHMVYTR
+660 PKTRYPHHMVYSR

-942 QSEWMREKIAFPNY
+942 QSEWMREKIAFPGNG
-956 ASQVKLKP
+956 
-964 NNYLLSLDYQFN
+964 SL
-976 LYNYMAGYDPSC
+976 
-988 RWNVYLYGGP
+988 
-998 TLAVGDGGTKLAANV
+998 
-1013 GGMVTYNLTPDVS
+1013 
-1026 LFYSHTIYRF
+1026 
-1036 NKHYYPTS
+1036 
-1044 LVYTRDGTYTNNL
+1044 
-1057 NVGIMYNF
+1057 
-1065 DRDNNIFAAASQR
+1065 
-1078 RFFFEY
+1078 
-1084 GFGPAY
+1084 
-1090 TGRTPL
+1090 
-1096 RFRNTR
+1096 
-1102 GFDAN
+1102 
-1107 ASIGWWFSSAFAL
+1107 
-1120 RGGVH
+1120 
-1125 VTNADWQTTQY
+1125 
-1136 ANEDTKLLV
+1136 
-1145 GTRGIAADLLIN
+1145 
-1157 PLGFVKDYNWEMP
+1157 
-1170 FGFNLVGGYEFGQ
+1170 
-1183 GKRTMTPYADSFEG
+1183 
-1197 NYTALRGGVQLW
+1197 TA
-1209 ARLANGLRFT
+1209 
-1219 LEPMVSSVKLKG
+1219 
-1231 VNGYNYN
+1231 
-1238 EYALKAGVAVLFKRQ
+1238 
-1253 AERNYPDVPSD
+1253 
-1264 EVRNI
+1264 I
-1269 PKKGYFL
+1269 
-1276 GVGMGWSNTIWDWR
+1276 
-1290 FSGYQHGVL
+1290 
-1299 KNATIFGGYH
+1299 
-1309 FNELHGIR
+1309 
-1317 LQSEWMREKIAF
+1317 
-1329 PNYASQVKLK
+1329 K

-1439 SFDAFSNF
+1439 SFDAFRNF

-1471 MGKTPLKG
+1471 MSKTPLKG

-1491 GWWANSAVGV
+1491 GWWANSAVGI
-1501 RGGAHVTNANWEK
+1501 RGGAHVTNANWDK

-1520 DVTLLF
+1520 DVTLLI

-1610 SAPDDN
+1610 SASDDN

-1790 VYRMPNG
+1790 VYRMPDG

>member
-21 AKASVS
+21 ANASVS
-27 TKMLT
+27 TKMLS

-138 VISPMVSFRLGFEKA
+138 VVSPMVSFRLGFEKA

-464 EPTYMQTEHYNGN
+464 EPTYMQIEHYNGN

-526 GWNNTVWDWRFK
+526 GWNNTVWEWRFK

-577 SYGSGIEKY
+577 SYGSGIEKF

-650 LFYSHTVYRM
+650 LFYSHTIYRM

-682 VGIMYN
+682 VG
-688 FDRDNNIFAAASQR
+688 
-702 RFFFEYGF
+702 
-710 GPAYTGRTP
+710 
-719 LRFRNTR
+719 
-726 GFDANASIGWWFS
+726 
-739 SAFALRGGV
+739 V
-748 HVTNADWQTTQY
+748 
-760 ANEDTKLLVGTRGI
+760 
-774 AADLLINPLG
+774 
-784 FVKDYNWEMPFG
+784 
-796 FNLVGGYE
+796 
-804 FGQGKRTMT
+804 
-813 PYADSFEGNYTALR
+813 
-827 GGVQLWARLAN
+827 
-838 GLRFTLEP
+838 
-846 MVSSVKL
+846 
-853 KGVNGYNYNEYALK
+853 
-867 AGVAVLFKRQAERN
+867 
-881 YPDVP
+881 
-886 SDEVRNIPKKGYFL
+886 
-900 GVGMGWSNTIW
+900 
-911 DWRFSGYQHGVL
+911 
-923 KNATIFGGYHFNEL
+923 
-937 HGIRL
+937 
-942 QSEWMREKIAFPNY
+942 
-956 ASQVKLKP
+956 
-964 NNYLLSLDYQFN
+964 
-976 LYNYMAGYDPSC
+976 
-988 RWNVYLYGGP
+988 
-998 TLAVGDGGTKLAANV
+998 
-1013 GGMVTYNLTPDVS
+1013 
-1026 LFYSHTIYRF
+1026 
-1036 NKHYYPTS
+1036 
-1044 LVYTRDGTYTNNL
+1044 
-1057 NVGIMYNF
+1057 MYNF

-1439 SFDAFSNF
+1439 SFDAFRNF

-1471 MGKTPLKG
+1471 MSKTPLKG

-1501 RGGAHVTNANWEK
+1501 RGGAHVTNANWDK

-1520 DVTLLF
+1520 DVTLLI

-1571 FVNTFEGNYHTF
+1571 FVSTFEGNYHTF

-1595 DLRLTFEP
+1595 DLRLTFQP

-1610 SAPDDN
+1610 SASDDN

-1708 MDNNEGAGIYTE
+1708 LDNNEGAGIYTE

-1790 VYRMPNG
+1790 VYRMPAG

>member
-27 TKMLT
+27 TKMLS

-93 GDRYVHGD
+93 GDRYVRGD

-138 VISPMVSFRLGFEKA
+138 VVSPMVSFRLGFEKA

-432 ASLLGS
+432 ASLFGS

-464 EPTYMQTEHYNGN
+464 EPTYMQIEHYNGN

-526 GWNNTVWDWRFK
+526 GWNNTVWEWRFK

-577 SYGSGIEKY
+577 SYGSGIEKF

-607 YDPLRRWNVYMYA
+607 YDPLRRWNVYMYV

-660 PKTRYPHHMVYTR
+660 PKTRYPHHMVYSR

-813 PYADSFEGNYTALR
+813 PNADSFEGNYTALR

-1183 GKRTMTPYADSFEG
+1183 GKRTMTPNADSFEG

-1439 SFDAFSNF
+1439 SFDAFRNF

-1471 MGKTPLKG
+1471 MSKTPLKG

-1501 RGGAHVTNANWEK
+1501 RSGAHVTNANWDK

-1520 DVTLLF
+1520 DVTLLI

-1610 SAPDDN
+1610 SASDDN

-1708 MDNNEGAGIYTE
+1708 LDNNEGAGIYTE

-1790 VYRMPNG
+1790 VYRMPAG

>member
-21 AKASVS
+21 AKASIS
-27 TKMLT
+27 TKMLS

-93 GDRYVHGD
+93 GDRYVRGD

-224 TSGAALDGHVGVQ
+224 TSGVALDGHVGVQ

-432 ASLLGS
+432 ASLFGS

-464 EPTYMQTEHYNGN
+464 EPTYMQIEHYNGN

-511 VLNTVQRGYFLGLGL
+511 VLNIVQRGYFLGLGL
-526 GWNNTVWDWRFK
+526 GWNNTVWEWRFK

-577 SYGSGIEKY
+577 SYGSGIEKF

-650 LFYSHTVYRM
+650 LFYSHTIYRM

-1057 NVGIMYNF
+1057 N
-1065 DRDNNIFAAASQR
+1065 
-1078 RFFFEY
+1078 
-1084 GFGPAY
+1084 
-1090 TGRTPL
+1090 
-1096 RFRNTR
+1096 
-1102 GFDAN
+1102 
-1107 ASIGWWFSSAFAL
+1107 
-1120 RGGVH
+1120 
-1125 VTNADWQTTQY
+1125 
-1136 ANEDTKLLV
+1136 
-1145 GTRGIAADLLIN
+1145 
-1157 PLGFVKDYNWEMP
+1157 
-1170 FGFNLVGGYEFGQ
+1170 
-1183 GKRTMTPYADSFEG
+1183 
-1197 NYTALRGGVQLW
+1197 
-1209 ARLANGLRFT
+1209 
-1219 LEPMVSSVKLKG
+1219 
-1231 VNGYNYN
+1231 
-1238 EYALKAGVAVLFKRQ
+1238 
-1253 AERNYPDVPSD
+1253 
-1264 EVRNI
+1264 
-1269 PKKGYFL
+1269 
-1276 GVGMGWSNTIWDWR
+1276 
-1290 FSGYQHGVL
+1290 
-1299 KNATIFGGYH
+1299 
-1309 FNELHGIR
+1309 
-1317 LQSEWMREKIAF
+1317 
-1329 PNYASQVKLK
+1329 
-1339 PNNYLLSLDYQFNLY
+1339 
-1354 NYMAGYDPSCRWN
+1354 
-1367 VYLYGGPTLAVG
+1367 
-1379 DGGTK
+1379 
-1384 LAANVGG
+1384 
-1391 MVTYNLTP
+1391 
-1399 DVSLFYSHTIYRF
+1399 
-1412 NKHYYP
+1412 
-1418 TSLVYTRD
+1418 
-1426 GTYTNNLNIGVMY
+1426 IGVMY
-1439 SFDAFSNF
+1439 SFDAFRNF

-1471 MGKTPLKG
+1471 MSKTPLKG

-1501 RGGAHVTNANWEK
+1501 RGGAHVTNANWDK

-1520 DVTLLF
+1520 DVTLLI

-1536 INPLGFVSHYDWNS
+1536 INPLGFVSYYDWNS

-1610 SAPDDN
+1610 SASDDN

-1708 MDNNEGAGIYTE
+1708 LDNNEGAGIYTE

>member
-21 AKASVS
+21 AKASIS
-27 TKMLT
+27 TKMLS

-138 VISPMVSFRLGFEKA
+138 VVSPMVSFRLGFEKA

-464 EPTYMQTEHYNGN
+464 EPTYMQIEHYNGN

-511 VLNTVQRGYFLGLGL
+511 VLNTVERGYFLGLGL

-577 SYGSGIEKY
+577 SSGSGIEKF

-607 YDPLRRWNVYMYA
+607 YDPLRRWNVYVYA

-682 VGIMYN
+682 VGIIYN

-846 MVSSVKL
+846 MISSVKL

-942 QSEWMREKIAFPNY
+942 QSEWMREKIAFPGNG
-956 ASQVKLKP
+956 
-964 NNYLLSLDYQFN
+964 SL
-976 LYNYMAGYDPSC
+976 
-988 RWNVYLYGGP
+988 
-998 TLAVGDGGTKLAANV
+998 
-1013 GGMVTYNLTPDVS
+1013 
-1026 LFYSHTIYRF
+1026 
-1036 NKHYYPTS
+1036 
-1044 LVYTRDGTYTNNL
+1044 
-1057 NVGIMYNF
+1057 
-1065 DRDNNIFAAASQR
+1065 
-1078 RFFFEY
+1078 
-1084 GFGPAY
+1084 
-1090 TGRTPL
+1090 
-1096 RFRNTR
+1096 
-1102 GFDAN
+1102 
-1107 ASIGWWFSSAFAL
+1107 
-1120 RGGVH
+1120 
-1125 VTNADWQTTQY
+1125 
-1136 ANEDTKLLV
+1136 
-1145 GTRGIAADLLIN
+1145 
-1157 PLGFVKDYNWEMP
+1157 
-1170 FGFNLVGGYEFGQ
+1170 
-1183 GKRTMTPYADSFEG
+1183 
-1197 NYTALRGGVQLW
+1197 TA
-1209 ARLANGLRFT
+1209 
-1219 LEPMVSSVKLKG
+1219 
-1231 VNGYNYN
+1231 
-1238 EYALKAGVAVLFKRQ
+1238 
-1253 AERNYPDVPSD
+1253 
-1264 EVRNI
+1264 I
-1269 PKKGYFL
+1269 
-1276 GVGMGWSNTIWDWR
+1276 
-1290 FSGYQHGVL
+1290 
-1299 KNATIFGGYH
+1299 
-1309 FNELHGIR
+1309 
-1317 LQSEWMREKIAF
+1317 
-1329 PNYASQVKLK
+1329 K

-1439 SFDAFSNF
+1439 SFDAFRNF

-1471 MGKTPLKG
+1471 MSKTPLKG

-1501 RGGAHVTNANWEK
+1501 RGGAHVTNANWDK

-1520 DVTLLF
+1520 DVTLLI
-1526 GTRGALFDLL
+1526 GTRGVLFDLL

-1610 SAPDDN
+1610 SASDDN

-1670 WKFSSQKGDLLK
+1670 WRFSSQKGDLLK

-1765 KGALNVGGQVGYSIN
+1765 KGALNIGGQVGYSIN

>member
-27 TKMLT
+27 TKMLS

-93 GDRYVHGD
+93 GDRYVRGD

-432 ASLLGS
+432 ASMFGS

-464 EPTYMQTEHYNGN
+464 EPTYMQIEHYNGN

-526 GWNNTVWDWRFK
+526 GWNNTVWEWRFK

-577 SYGSGIEKY
+577 SYGSGIEKF

-607 YDPLRRWNVYMYA
+607 YDPLRRWNVYMYV

-660 PKTRYPHHMVYTR
+660 PKTRYPHHMVYSR

-702 RFFFEYGF
+702 
-710 GPAYTGRTP
+710 
-719 LRFRNTR
+719 
-726 GFDANASIGWWFS
+726 
-739 SAFALRGGV
+739 
-748 HVTNADWQTTQY
+748 H
-760 ANEDTKLLVGTRGI
+760 
-774 AADLLINPLG
+774 
-784 FVKDYNWEMPFG
+784 
-796 FNLVGGYE
+796 
-804 FGQGKRTMT
+804 
-813 PYADSFEGNYTALR
+813 
-827 GGVQLWARLAN
+827 
-838 GLRFTLEP
+838 
-846 MVSSVKL
+846 
-853 KGVNGYNYNEYALK
+853 
-867 AGVAVLFKRQAERN
+867 
-881 YPDVP
+881 
-886 SDEVRNIPKKGYFL
+886 
-900 GVGMGWSNTIW
+900 
-911 DWRFSGYQHGVL
+911 
-923 KNATIFGGYHFNEL
+923 
-937 HGIRL
+937 
-942 QSEWMREKIAFPNY
+942 
-956 ASQVKLKP
+956 
-964 NNYLLSLDYQFN
+964 
-976 LYNYMAGYDPSC
+976 
-988 RWNVYLYGGP
+988 
-998 TLAVGDGGTKLAANV
+998 
-1013 GGMVTYNLTPDVS
+1013 
-1026 LFYSHTIYRF
+1026 
-1036 NKHYYPTS
+1036 
-1044 LVYTRDGTYTNNL
+1044 
-1057 NVGIMYNF
+1057 
-1065 DRDNNIFAAASQR
+1065 
-1078 RFFFEY
+1078 FFFEY

-1439 SFDAFSNF
+1439 SFDALRNF

-1471 MGKTPLKG
+1471 MSKTPLKG

-1501 RGGAHVTNANWEK
+1501 RGGAHVTNANWDK

-1520 DVTLLF
+1520 DVTLLI

-1610 SAPDDN
+1610 SASDDN

-1626 VSMLMRSKKF
+1626 VSMLMRSKKY

-1790 VYRMPNG
+1790 VYRMPAG

>member
-27 TKMLT
+27 TKMLS

-224 TSGAALDGHVGVQ
+224 TSGVALDGHVGVQ

-464 EPTYMQTEHYNGN
+464 EPTYMQIEHYNGN

-577 SYGSGIEKY
+577 SYGSGIEKF

-607 YDPLRRWNVYMYA
+607 YDPLRRWNVYVYA

-660 PKTRYPHHMVYTR
+660 PKTRYPHHMVYSR

-956 ASQVKLKP
+956 A
-964 NNYLLSLDYQFN
+964 
-976 LYNYMAGYDPSC
+976 
-988 RWNVYLYGGP
+988 
-998 TLAVGDGGTKLAANV
+998 
-1013 GGMVTYNLTPDVS
+1013 
-1026 LFYSHTIYRF
+1026 I
-1036 NKHYYPTS
+1036 
-1044 LVYTRDGTYTNNL
+1044 
-1057 NVGIMYNF
+1057 
-1065 DRDNNIFAAASQR
+1065 
-1078 RFFFEY
+1078 
-1084 GFGPAY
+1084 
-1090 TGRTPL
+1090 
-1096 RFRNTR
+1096 
-1102 GFDAN
+1102 
-1107 ASIGWWFSSAFAL
+1107 
-1120 RGGVH
+1120 
-1125 VTNADWQTTQY
+1125 
-1136 ANEDTKLLV
+1136 
-1145 GTRGIAADLLIN
+1145 
-1157 PLGFVKDYNWEMP
+1157 
-1170 FGFNLVGGYEFGQ
+1170 
-1183 GKRTMTPYADSFEG
+1183 
-1197 NYTALRGGVQLW
+1197 
-1209 ARLANGLRFT
+1209 
-1219 LEPMVSSVKLKG
+1219 
-1231 VNGYNYN
+1231 
-1238 EYALKAGVAVLFKRQ
+1238 
-1253 AERNYPDVPSD
+1253 
-1264 EVRNI
+1264 
-1269 PKKGYFL
+1269 
-1276 GVGMGWSNTIWDWR
+1276 
-1290 FSGYQHGVL
+1290 
-1299 KNATIFGGYH
+1299 
-1309 FNELHGIR
+1309 
-1317 LQSEWMREKIAF
+1317 
-1329 PNYASQVKLK
+1329 QVKLK

-1439 SFDAFSNF
+1439 SFDAFRNF

-1461 FLEYGIGPTF
+1461 FLEYGVGPTF
-1471 MGKTPLKG
+1471 MSKTPLKG

-1491 GWWANSAVGV
+1491 GWWANSAVGI
-1501 RGGAHVTNANWEK
+1501 RGGAHVTNANWDK

-1520 DVTLLF
+1520 DVTLLI

-1571 FVNTFEGNYHTF
+1571 FVSTFEGNYHTF

-1610 SAPDDN
+1610 SASDDN

-1656 FVGGGFGWNNTIWR
+1656 FIGGGFGWNNTIWR

>member
-27 TKMLT
+27 TKMLS

-41 DPDTVAR
+41 DPDTIAR

-93 GDRYVHGD
+93 GDRYVRGD

-138 VISPMVSFRLGFEKA
+138 VVSPMVSFRLGFEKA

-432 ASLLGS
+432 ASLFGS

-464 EPTYMQTEHYNGN
+464 EPTYMQIEHYNGN

-577 SYGSGIEKY
+577 SYGSGIEKF

-813 PYADSFEGNYTALR
+813 PNADSFEGNYTALR

-956 ASQVKLKP
+956 A
-964 NNYLLSLDYQFN
+964 
-976 LYNYMAGYDPSC
+976 
-988 RWNVYLYGGP
+988 
-998 TLAVGDGGTKLAANV
+998 
-1013 GGMVTYNLTPDVS
+1013 
-1026 LFYSHTIYRF
+1026 I
-1036 NKHYYPTS
+1036 
-1044 LVYTRDGTYTNNL
+1044 
-1057 NVGIMYNF
+1057 
-1065 DRDNNIFAAASQR
+1065 
-1078 RFFFEY
+1078 
-1084 GFGPAY
+1084 
-1090 TGRTPL
+1090 
-1096 RFRNTR
+1096 
-1102 GFDAN
+1102 
-1107 ASIGWWFSSAFAL
+1107 
-1120 RGGVH
+1120 
-1125 VTNADWQTTQY
+1125 
-1136 ANEDTKLLV
+1136 
-1145 GTRGIAADLLIN
+1145 
-1157 PLGFVKDYNWEMP
+1157 
-1170 FGFNLVGGYEFGQ
+1170 
-1183 GKRTMTPYADSFEG
+1183 
-1197 NYTALRGGVQLW
+1197 
-1209 ARLANGLRFT
+1209 
-1219 LEPMVSSVKLKG
+1219 
-1231 VNGYNYN
+1231 
-1238 EYALKAGVAVLFKRQ
+1238 
-1253 AERNYPDVPSD
+1253 
-1264 EVRNI
+1264 
-1269 PKKGYFL
+1269 
-1276 GVGMGWSNTIWDWR
+1276 
-1290 FSGYQHGVL
+1290 
-1299 KNATIFGGYH
+1299 
-1309 FNELHGIR
+1309 
-1317 LQSEWMREKIAF
+1317 
-1329 PNYASQVKLK
+1329 QVKLK

-1439 SFDAFSNF
+1439 SFDAFRNF

-1471 MGKTPLKG
+1471 MSKTPLKG

-1501 RGGAHVTNANWEK
+1501 RSGAHVTNANWDK

-1520 DVTLLF
+1520 DVTLLI

-1610 SAPDDN
+1610 SASDDN

-1790 VYRMPNG
+1790 VYRMPAG

>member
-93 GDRYVHGD
+93 GDRYVRGD

-138 VISPMVSFRLGFEKA
+138 VVSPMVSFRLGFEKA

-224 TSGAALDGHVGVQ
+224 TSGVALDGHVGVQ

-432 ASLLGS
+432 ASLFGS

-464 EPTYMQTEHYNGN
+464 EPTYMQIEHYNGN

-511 VLNTVQRGYFLGLGL
+511 VLNTIQRGYFLGLGL
-526 GWNNTVWDWRFK
+526 GWNNTVWEWRFK

-577 SYGSGIEKY
+577 SSGSGIEKF

-607 YDPLRRWNVYMYA
+607 YDPLRRWNVYVYA

-660 PKTRYPHHMVYTR
+660 PKTRYPHHMVYSR
-673 DGIFTNNLN
+673 DGIF
-682 VGIMYN
+682 
-688 FDRDNNIFAAASQR
+688 
-702 RFFFEYGF
+702 
-710 GPAYTGRTP
+710 
-719 LRFRNTR
+719 
-726 GFDANASIGWWFS
+726 
-739 SAFALRGGV
+739 
-748 HVTNADWQTTQY
+748 
-760 ANEDTKLLVGTRGI
+760 
-774 AADLLINPLG
+774 
-784 FVKDYNWEMPFG
+784 
-796 FNLVGGYE
+796 
-804 FGQGKRTMT
+804 
-813 PYADSFEGNYTALR
+813 
-827 GGVQLWARLAN
+827 
-838 GLRFTLEP
+838 
-846 MVSSVKL
+846 
-853 KGVNGYNYNEYALK
+853 
-867 AGVAVLFKRQAERN
+867 
-881 YPDVP
+881 
-886 SDEVRNIPKKGYFL
+886 
-900 GVGMGWSNTIW
+900 
-911 DWRFSGYQHGVL
+911 
-923 KNATIFGGYHFNEL
+923 
-937 HGIRL
+937 
-942 QSEWMREKIAFPNY
+942 
-956 ASQVKLKP
+956 
-964 NNYLLSLDYQFN
+964 
-976 LYNYMAGYDPSC
+976 
-988 RWNVYLYGGP
+988 
-998 TLAVGDGGTKLAANV
+998 
-1013 GGMVTYNLTPDVS
+1013 
-1026 LFYSHTIYRF
+1026 
-1036 NKHYYPTS
+1036 
-1044 LVYTRDGTYTNNL
+1044 TNNL

-1439 SFDAFSNF
+1439 SFDAFRNF

-1471 MGKTPLKG
+1471 MSKTPLKG

-1491 GWWANSAVGV
+1491 GWWANSAVGI
-1501 RGGAHVTNANWEK
+1501 RGGAHVTNANWDK

-1520 DVTLLF
+1520 DVTLLI

-1610 SAPDDN
+1610 SASDDN

-1790 VYRMPNG
+1790 VYRMPAG

>member
-27 TKMLT
+27 TKMLS

-93 GDRYVHGD
+93 GDRYVRGD

-432 ASLLGS
+432 ASMLGS

-577 SYGSGIEKY
+577 SSGSGIEKY

-774 AADLLINPLG
+774 ATDLLINPLG
-784 FVKDYNWEMPFG
+784 FVKDYNLEMPFG

-942 QSEWMREKIAFPNY
+942 QSEWMREKIAFPGNGSLT
-956 ASQVKLKP
+956 AIKP

-1145 GTRGIAADLLIN
+1145 GTRGIATDLLIN
-1157 PLGFVKDYNWEMP
+1157 PLGFVKDYNLEMP

-1329 PNYASQVKLK
+1329 PGNGSLTAIK

-1439 SFDAFSNF
+1439 SFDAFRNF

-1471 MGKTPLKG
+1471 MSKTPLKG

-1501 RGGAHVTNANWEK
+1501 RSGAHVTNANWDK

-1520 DVTLLF
+1520 DVTLLI

-1610 SAPDDN
+1610 SASDDN

-1765 KGALNVGGQVGYSIN
+1765 KGALNIGGQVGYSIN

>member
-27 TKMLT
+27 TKMLS

-93 GDRYVHGD
+93 GDRYVRGD

-432 ASLLGS
+432 ASMFGS

-464 EPTYMQTEHYNGN
+464 EPTYMQIEHYNGN

-511 VLNTVQRGYFLGLGL
+511 VLNTVERGYFLGLGL
-526 GWNNTVWDWRFK
+526 GWNNTVWEWRFK

-577 SYGSGIEKY
+577 SYGSGIEKF

-660 PKTRYPHHMVYTR
+660 PKTRYPHHMVYSR

-813 PYADSFEGNYTALR
+813 PNADSFEGNYTALR
-827 GGVQLWARLAN
+827 GGVQLWARL
-838 GLRFTLEP
+838 
-846 MVSSVKL
+846 V
-853 KGVNGYNYNEYALK
+853 
-867 AGVAVLFKRQAERN
+867 
-881 YPDVP
+881 
-886 SDEVRNIPKKGYFL
+886 
-900 GVGMGWSNTIW
+900 
-911 DWRFSGYQHGVL
+911 
-923 KNATIFGGYHFNEL
+923 
-937 HGIRL
+937 
-942 QSEWMREKIAFPNY
+942 
-956 ASQVKLKP
+956 
-964 NNYLLSLDYQFN
+964 
-976 LYNYMAGYDPSC
+976 
-988 RWNVYLYGGP
+988 
-998 TLAVGDGGTKLAANV
+998 
-1013 GGMVTYNLTPDVS
+1013 
-1026 LFYSHTIYRF
+1026 
-1036 NKHYYPTS
+1036 
-1044 LVYTRDGTYTNNL
+1044 
-1057 NVGIMYNF
+1057 
-1065 DRDNNIFAAASQR
+1065 
-1078 RFFFEY
+1078 
-1084 GFGPAY
+1084 
-1090 TGRTPL
+1090 
-1096 RFRNTR
+1096 
-1102 GFDAN
+1102 
-1107 ASIGWWFSSAFAL
+1107 
-1120 RGGVH
+1120 
-1125 VTNADWQTTQY
+1125 
-1136 ANEDTKLLV
+1136 
-1145 GTRGIAADLLIN
+1145 
-1157 PLGFVKDYNWEMP
+1157 
-1170 FGFNLVGGYEFGQ
+1170 
-1183 GKRTMTPYADSFEG
+1183 
-1197 NYTALRGGVQLW
+1197 
-1209 ARLANGLRFT
+1209 NGLRFT

-1439 SFDAFSNF
+1439 SFDAFRNF

-1471 MGKTPLKG
+1471 MSKTPLKG

-1501 RGGAHVTNANWEK
+1501 RGGAHVTNANWDK

-1520 DVTLLF
+1520 DVTLLI

-1610 SAPDDN
+1610 SASDDN

-1708 MDNNEGAGIYTE
+1708 IDNNEGAGIYTE

-1790 VYRMPNG
+1790 VYRMPAG

>member
-27 TKMLT
+27 TKMLS

-93 GDRYVHGD
+93 GDRYVRGD

-577 SYGSGIEKY
+577 SSGSGIEKF

-956 ASQVKLKP
+956 A
-964 NNYLLSLDYQFN
+964 
-976 LYNYMAGYDPSC
+976 
-988 RWNVYLYGGP
+988 
-998 TLAVGDGGTKLAANV
+998 
-1013 GGMVTYNLTPDVS
+1013 
-1026 LFYSHTIYRF
+1026 I
-1036 NKHYYPTS
+1036 
-1044 LVYTRDGTYTNNL
+1044 
-1057 NVGIMYNF
+1057 
-1065 DRDNNIFAAASQR
+1065 
-1078 RFFFEY
+1078 
-1084 GFGPAY
+1084 
-1090 TGRTPL
+1090 
-1096 RFRNTR
+1096 
-1102 GFDAN
+1102 
-1107 ASIGWWFSSAFAL
+1107 
-1120 RGGVH
+1120 
-1125 VTNADWQTTQY
+1125 
-1136 ANEDTKLLV
+1136 
-1145 GTRGIAADLLIN
+1145 
-1157 PLGFVKDYNWEMP
+1157 
-1170 FGFNLVGGYEFGQ
+1170 
-1183 GKRTMTPYADSFEG
+1183 
-1197 NYTALRGGVQLW
+1197 
-1209 ARLANGLRFT
+1209 
-1219 LEPMVSSVKLKG
+1219 
-1231 VNGYNYN
+1231 
-1238 EYALKAGVAVLFKRQ
+1238 
-1253 AERNYPDVPSD
+1253 
-1264 EVRNI
+1264 
-1269 PKKGYFL
+1269 
-1276 GVGMGWSNTIWDWR
+1276 
-1290 FSGYQHGVL
+1290 
-1299 KNATIFGGYH
+1299 
-1309 FNELHGIR
+1309 
-1317 LQSEWMREKIAF
+1317 
-1329 PNYASQVKLK
+1329 QVKLK

-1439 SFDAFSNF
+1439 SFDAFRNF

-1471 MGKTPLKG
+1471 MSKTPLKG

-1501 RGGAHVTNANWEK
+1501 RGGAHVTNANWDK

-1520 DVTLLF
+1520 DVTLLI

-1610 SAPDDN
+1610 SASDDN

-1670 WKFSSQKGDLLK
+1670 WKFSSQKRDLLK

-1708 MDNNEGAGIYTE
+1708 LDNNEGAGIYTE

-1790 VYRMPNG
+1790 VYRMPAG

>member
-27 TKMLT
+27 TKMLS
-32 ADVHPLTVQ
+32 ADVHPLTMQ

-48 DLSDLEDVIPASAT
+48 DLSDLEDVIPTSAT

-93 GDRYVHGD
+93 GDRYVRGD

-138 VISPMVSFRLGFEKA
+138 VVSPMVSFRLGFEKA

-432 ASLLGS
+432 ASLFGS

-464 EPTYMQTEHYNGN
+464 EPTYMQIEHYNGN

-511 VLNTVQRGYFLGLGL
+511 VLNTIQRGYFLGLGL
-526 GWNNTVWDWRFK
+526 GWNNTVWEWRFK

-577 SYGSGIEKY
+577 SYGSGIEKF

-846 MVSSVKL
+846 IVSSVKL

-956 ASQVKLKP
+956 A
-964 NNYLLSLDYQFN
+964 N
-976 LYNYMAGYDPSC
+976 
-988 RWNVYLYGGP
+988 
-998 TLAVGDGGTKLAANV
+998 
-1013 GGMVTYNLTPDVS
+1013 
-1026 LFYSHTIYRF
+1026 
-1036 NKHYYPTS
+1036 
-1044 LVYTRDGTYTNNL
+1044 
-1057 NVGIMYNF
+1057 
-1065 DRDNNIFAAASQR
+1065 
-1078 RFFFEY
+1078 
-1084 GFGPAY
+1084 
-1090 TGRTPL
+1090 
-1096 RFRNTR
+1096 
-1102 GFDAN
+1102 
-1107 ASIGWWFSSAFAL
+1107 
-1120 RGGVH
+1120 
-1125 VTNADWQTTQY
+1125 
-1136 ANEDTKLLV
+1136 
-1145 GTRGIAADLLIN
+1145 
-1157 PLGFVKDYNWEMP
+1157 
-1170 FGFNLVGGYEFGQ
+1170 
-1183 GKRTMTPYADSFEG
+1183 
-1197 NYTALRGGVQLW
+1197 
-1209 ARLANGLRFT
+1209 
-1219 LEPMVSSVKLKG
+1219 
-1231 VNGYNYN
+1231 
-1238 EYALKAGVAVLFKRQ
+1238 
-1253 AERNYPDVPSD
+1253 
-1264 EVRNI
+1264 
-1269 PKKGYFL
+1269 
-1276 GVGMGWSNTIWDWR
+1276 
-1290 FSGYQHGVL
+1290 
-1299 KNATIFGGYH
+1299 
-1309 FNELHGIR
+1309 
-1317 LQSEWMREKIAF
+1317 
-1329 PNYASQVKLK
+1329 QVKLK

-1426 GTYTNNLNIGVMY
+1426 GTYTNNLNIGLMY
-1439 SFDAFSNF
+1439 SFDAFRNF

-1471 MGKTPLKG
+1471 MSKTPLKG

-1501 RGGAHVTNANWEK
+1501 RGGAHVTNANWDK

-1520 DVTLLF
+1520 DVTLLI

-1571 FVNTFEGNYHTF
+1571 FVNTFEGNYYTF

-1595 DLRLTFEP
+1595 DLRLIFEP
-1603 TFSAIKL
+1603 SFSAIKL
-1610 SAPDDN
+1610 SASDDN

-1708 MDNNEGAGIYTE
+1708 LDNNEGAGIYTE

-1790 VYRMPNG
+1790 VYRMPAG

>member
-27 TKMLT
+27 TKMLS

-93 GDRYVHGD
+93 GDRYVRGD

-138 VISPMVSFRLGFEKA
+138 VVSPMVSFRLGFEKA

-381 NDDTKSLIGTRGV
+381 NDDTKFLIGTRGV

-432 ASLLGS
+432 ASLFGS

-567 WMKEAQAFFD
+567 WMKETQAFFD
-577 SYGSGIEKY
+577 SYGSGIEKF

-942 QSEWMREKIAFPNY
+942 QSEWMREKIAFPGNG
-956 ASQVKLKP
+956 
-964 NNYLLSLDYQFN
+964 SL
-976 LYNYMAGYDPSC
+976 
-988 RWNVYLYGGP
+988 
-998 TLAVGDGGTKLAANV
+998 
-1013 GGMVTYNLTPDVS
+1013 
-1026 LFYSHTIYRF
+1026 
-1036 NKHYYPTS
+1036 
-1044 LVYTRDGTYTNNL
+1044 
-1057 NVGIMYNF
+1057 
-1065 DRDNNIFAAASQR
+1065 
-1078 RFFFEY
+1078 
-1084 GFGPAY
+1084 
-1090 TGRTPL
+1090 
-1096 RFRNTR
+1096 
-1102 GFDAN
+1102 
-1107 ASIGWWFSSAFAL
+1107 
-1120 RGGVH
+1120 
-1125 VTNADWQTTQY
+1125 
-1136 ANEDTKLLV
+1136 
-1145 GTRGIAADLLIN
+1145 
-1157 PLGFVKDYNWEMP
+1157 
-1170 FGFNLVGGYEFGQ
+1170 
-1183 GKRTMTPYADSFEG
+1183 
-1197 NYTALRGGVQLW
+1197 TA
-1209 ARLANGLRFT
+1209 
-1219 LEPMVSSVKLKG
+1219 
-1231 VNGYNYN
+1231 
-1238 EYALKAGVAVLFKRQ
+1238 
-1253 AERNYPDVPSD
+1253 
-1264 EVRNI
+1264 I
-1269 PKKGYFL
+1269 
-1276 GVGMGWSNTIWDWR
+1276 
-1290 FSGYQHGVL
+1290 
-1299 KNATIFGGYH
+1299 
-1309 FNELHGIR
+1309 
-1317 LQSEWMREKIAF
+1317 
-1329 PNYASQVKLK
+1329 K

-1439 SFDAFSNF
+1439 SFDAFRNF

-1471 MGKTPLKG
+1471 MSKTPLKG

-1491 GWWANSAVGV
+1491 GWWANSAVGI
-1501 RGGAHVTNANWEK
+1501 RGGAHVTNANWDK

-1520 DVTLLF
+1520 DVTLLI

-1595 DLRLTFEP
+1595 DLRLTLEP

-1610 SAPDDN
+1610 SASDDN

-1790 VYRMPNG
+1790 VYRMPDG

>member
-27 TKMLT
+27 TKMLS
-32 ADVHPLTVQ
+32 AGVHPLTVQ
-41 DPDTVAR
+41 DPDTIAR

-93 GDRYVHGD
+93 GDRYVRGD

-138 VISPMVSFRLGFEKA
+138 VVSPMVSFRLGFEKA

-184 YLLGYRPERPF
+184 YFLGYRPERPF

-432 ASLLGS
+432 ASLFGS

-464 EPTYMQTEHYNGN
+464 EPTYMQIEHYNGN

-567 WMKEAQAFFD
+567 WMKEAQAFFN
-577 SYGSGIEKY
+577 SYGSGIEKF

-607 YDPLRRWNVYMYA
+607 YDPLRRWNVYVYA

-660 PKTRYPHHMVYTR
+660 PKTRYPHHMVYSR

-867 AGVAVLFKRQAERN
+867 AG
-881 YPDVP
+881 
-886 SDEVRNIPKKGYFL
+886 I
-900 GVGMGWSNTIW
+900 
-911 DWRFSGYQHGVL
+911 
-923 KNATIFGGYHFNEL
+923 
-937 HGIRL
+937 
-942 QSEWMREKIAFPNY
+942 
-956 ASQVKLKP
+956 
-964 NNYLLSLDYQFN
+964 
-976 LYNYMAGYDPSC
+976 
-988 RWNVYLYGGP
+988 
-998 TLAVGDGGTKLAANV
+998 
-1013 GGMVTYNLTPDVS
+1013 
-1026 LFYSHTIYRF
+1026 
-1036 NKHYYPTS
+1036 
-1044 LVYTRDGTYTNNL
+1044 
-1057 NVGIMYNF
+1057 
-1065 DRDNNIFAAASQR
+1065 
-1078 RFFFEY
+1078 
-1084 GFGPAY
+1084 
-1090 TGRTPL
+1090 
-1096 RFRNTR
+1096 
-1102 GFDAN
+1102 
-1107 ASIGWWFSSAFAL
+1107 
-1120 RGGVH
+1120 
-1125 VTNADWQTTQY
+1125 
-1136 ANEDTKLLV
+1136 
-1145 GTRGIAADLLIN
+1145 
-1157 PLGFVKDYNWEMP
+1157 
-1170 FGFNLVGGYEFGQ
+1170 
-1183 GKRTMTPYADSFEG
+1183 
-1197 NYTALRGGVQLW
+1197 
-1209 ARLANGLRFT
+1209 
-1219 LEPMVSSVKLKG
+1219 
-1231 VNGYNYN
+1231 
-1238 EYALKAGVAVLFKRQ
+1238 AVLFKRQ

-1439 SFDAFSNF
+1439 SFDALRNF

-1471 MGKTPLKG
+1471 MSKTPLKG

-1501 RGGAHVTNANWEK
+1501 RGGAHVTNANWDK

-1520 DVTLLF
+1520 DVTLLI

-1610 SAPDDN
+1610 SASDDN

-1708 MDNNEGAGIYTE
+1708 LDNNEGAGIYTE

>member
-27 TKMLT
+27 TKMLS
-32 ADVHPLTVQ
+32 ADVHPLIVQ

-93 GDRYVHGD
+93 GDRYVRGD

-138 VISPMVSFRLGFEKA
+138 VVSPMVSFRLGFEKA

-292 MANAGIFQKH
+292 MANVGIFQKH

-394 NVDFLFN
+394 NVDFFFN

-464 EPTYMQTEHYNGN
+464 EPTYMQIEHYNGN

-526 GWNNTVWDWRFK
+526 GWNNTVWEWRFK

-577 SYGSGIEKY
+577 SYGSGIEKF

-660 PKTRYPHHMVYTR
+660 PKTRYPHHMVYTH

-682 VGIMYN
+682 VG
-688 FDRDNNIFAAASQR
+688 
-702 RFFFEYGF
+702 
-710 GPAYTGRTP
+710 
-719 LRFRNTR
+719 
-726 GFDANASIGWWFS
+726 
-739 SAFALRGGV
+739 V
-748 HVTNADWQTTQY
+748 
-760 ANEDTKLLVGTRGI
+760 
-774 AADLLINPLG
+774 
-784 FVKDYNWEMPFG
+784 
-796 FNLVGGYE
+796 
-804 FGQGKRTMT
+804 
-813 PYADSFEGNYTALR
+813 
-827 GGVQLWARLAN
+827 
-838 GLRFTLEP
+838 
-846 MVSSVKL
+846 
-853 KGVNGYNYNEYALK
+853 
-867 AGVAVLFKRQAERN
+867 
-881 YPDVP
+881 
-886 SDEVRNIPKKGYFL
+886 
-900 GVGMGWSNTIW
+900 
-911 DWRFSGYQHGVL
+911 
-923 KNATIFGGYHFNEL
+923 
-937 HGIRL
+937 
-942 QSEWMREKIAFPNY
+942 
-956 ASQVKLKP
+956 
-964 NNYLLSLDYQFN
+964 
-976 LYNYMAGYDPSC
+976 
-988 RWNVYLYGGP
+988 
-998 TLAVGDGGTKLAANV
+998 
-1013 GGMVTYNLTPDVS
+1013 
-1026 LFYSHTIYRF
+1026 
-1036 NKHYYPTS
+1036 
-1044 LVYTRDGTYTNNL
+1044 
-1057 NVGIMYNF
+1057 MYNF

-1439 SFDAFSNF
+1439 SFDAFRNF

-1471 MGKTPLKG
+1471 MSKTPLKG

-1520 DVTLLF
+1520 DVTLLI

-1603 TFSAIKL
+1603 SFSAIKL
-1610 SAPDDN
+1610 SASDDN

-1790 VYRMPNG
+1790 VYRMPAG